1 MRKGDARKKRSKLT
15 YILPIFV
22 LLLIGIGCLGLSK
35 NSNNINKENDKI
47 EEMATGYMSE
57 EIEKLKNEDDENL
70 ISTKYLVTDNVI
82 KRVKENTSI
91 EEFKKAFEREVKIY
105 TDEMMNEEVTEGI
118 IKTGMTVVDK
128 EDTYIAV
135 VDGDVSKDGKVDQID
150 VSKMVR
156 QETEEIGKVEA
167 SEYGI
172 EKVARKI
179 VYGEYEL
186 EKVKEVEK
194 PEIKVV
200 NGKKGENEWYTTDVE
215 LEINQKEEQGKKTVY
230 KIKGAEEK
238 EETQIEEGQK
248 VTIDKDG
255 IYKVIAYT
263 YGEEGNKSRITYE
276 IIKVNK
282 TGIEATINYSTTE
295 STTDPVIATVTF
307 NKEGITITN
316 NEGKNTYEFTD
327 NGEFT
332 FEYVDEAGRI
342 GSITAKVD
350 WIKKKEVVGQDGEW
364 KYFVNSDNT
373 IQLTQYLGTKTELVV
388 PANYDGYVVYAI
400 GQQGMKQTTPSAKR
414 INVLGASENAT
425 ITKLTIEE
433 GIKEIKCSAFE
444 KCTGIKGNLV
454 IPDSVE
460 NIEALAFNKCNGF
473 DGTLTLSS
481 SLKSLGD
488 GAFQLCSGFKGNL
501 VIPESVEVLGTYVF
515 GKCSGFDGTLTLPS
529 TLKSIGKSSFQLCSG
544 LKGNLV
550 IPDSVE
556 EIGDYAFNKCS
567 GFSGTLVF
575 PSPLKRIGNAA
586 FQYCSGFTG
595 DLVIPEGVET
605 IGTHAFNK
613 CGGFDGTLTL
623 PSTLKNIGQIAFQF
637 CSGLKGNLIIPEGI
651 ETIGDFTFGNCSGF
665 DGTLTLPSTLK
676 SIGNGAFQLCS
687 ALKGNLV
694 IPESVETI
702 GNFAFNKSNKLT
714 GQLKLPDG
722 IKSIGQYA
730 FNSCGSLTGDLII
743 PNGLTTISRCAF
755 QSCSGLTGKLVLPD
769 SITSIEGW
777 AFYDDKFTGELVL
790 PKNLESLGEAAF
802 GKNTN
807 FSNSKIVI
815 PASLK
820 KIGVDCDFNGENLGI
835 STHDFYNFG
844 ANVRKFEAFEVE
856 EGNNNF
862 VAIDGV
868 LYTKDRKRLIS
879 YPRNKKDNT
888 YEILEGVV
896 TLDELSFASN
906 MIVQTVIFPDSLS
919 FEARTQGIRFQG
931 ANILQAA
938 FYNYSALENIE
949 VKDTNPNY
957 KSNDGVLYTKNMK
970 NLVYISSGRTKE
982 VIIPDGVET
991 INDNSIYWSQVARSV
1006 SKMYIP
1012 ASVTNISDS
1021 ALKGVNNGFIK
1032 KIEISEDNPS
1042 FTLDSNGKL
1051 IRK

>member
-1 MRKGDARKKRSKLT
+1 MRKGDVRKKRSKLT

-35 NSNNINKENDKI
+35 SGNKINKENDKI

-91 EEFKKAFEREVKIY
+91 EEFKKAFEREVKVY
-105 TDEMMNEEVTEGI
+105 TDEAMDEEITDGI
-118 IKTGMTVVDK
+118 IKTGMTVADK

-156 QETEEIGKVEA
+156 KETEEIGKVEA

-194 PEIKVV
+194 PQIKIV
-200 NGKKGENEWYTTDVE
+200 NGQQGENEWYTTDVE

-230 KIKGAEEK
+230 KIKGTEKK

-248 VTIDKDG
+248 ITIDKDG

-307 NKEGITITN
+307 NKEGIKITN
-316 NEGKNTYEFTD
+316 NEEKHTYEFTE

-388 PANYDGYVVYAI
+388 PANYDGYEVYAV
-400 GQQGMKQTTPSAKR
+400 GAQGRKESTPSAER
-414 INVLGASENAT
+414 INVLGTSENAT

-433 GIKEIKCSAFE
+433 GIKEIKYGAFE

-454 IPDSVE
+454 IPDGVTK
-460 NIEALAFNKCNGF
+460 IGRLAFN
-473 DGTLTLSS
+473 
-481 SLKSLGD
+481 
-488 GAFQLCSGFKGNL
+488 
-501 VIPESVEVLGTYVF
+501 
-515 GKCSGFDGTLTLPS
+515 KCSGFDGTLTLPS
-529 TLKSIGKSSFQLCSG
+529 SLKSIGDG
-544 LKGNLV
+544 
-550 IPDSVE
+550 
-556 EIGDYAFNKCS
+556 
-567 GFSGTLVF
+567 
-575 PSPLKRIGNAA
+575 A
-586 FQYCSGFTG
+586 FQFCSGFTG

-605 IGTHAFNK
+605 IGIFAFNK
-613 CGGFDGTLTL
+613 CSEF
-623 PSTLKNIGQIAFQF
+623 N
-637 CSGLKGNLIIPEGI
+637 
-651 ETIGDFTFGNCSGF
+651 
-665 DGTLTLPSTLK
+665 GTLTLPSTLK
-676 SIGNGAFQLCS
+676 SIGKASFQYCS
-687 ALKGNLV
+687 GLTGDLV
-694 IPESVETI
+694 IPEGVEKVEDYTFYACSKLIGDLIIPDSVESVGYCGFYGCSGFNGILKLSSNLKTI
-702 GNFAFNKSNKLT
+702 GEAAFSDCSSLT
-714 GQLKLPDG
+714 GSLNLPDK
-722 IKSIGQYA
+722 IESIGQFA
-730 FNSCGSLTGDLII
+730 FNSCRSLTGDLVI
-743 PNGLTTISRCAF
+743 PNSIATISRATF
-755 QSCSGLTGKLVLPD
+755 QDCKGLTGKLVLPD
-769 SITSIEGW
+769 SITTIEPW
-777 AFYDDKFTGELVL
+777 AFYTDRFTGILTL
-790 PKNLESLGEAAF
+790 PNKLETLGEGAF
-802 GKNTN
+802 GANINFENT
-807 FSNSKIVI
+807 KIVI

-820 KIGVDCDFNGENLGI
+820 KIGIDYEVNGENLGL

-844 ANVRKFEAFEVE
+844 ANVGKFETFEVE
-856 EGNNNF
+856 EGNENF

-868 LYTKDRKRLIS
+868 LYTKDKKRLIS
-879 YPRNKKDNT
+879 YPRNKKGDT
-888 YEILEGVV
+888 YEILDGVV
-896 TLDELSFASN
+896 TLDEFAFASN
-906 MIVQTVIFPDSLS
+906 MNLQTLKVPDSLT
-919 FEARTQGIRFQG
+919 FEPRKKGIRSG
-931 ANILQAA
+931 NRTPVTAA
-938 FYNYSALENIE
+938 LYSYSAIQDIILNE
-949 VKDTNPNY
+949 TNPNY
-957 KSNDGVLYTKNMK
+957 TSIDGVVYTKDKKQLMC
-970 NLVYISSGRTKE
+970 VSTGRTKE

-991 INDNSIYWSQVARSV
+991 IIDYAVFPSQVARSIP
-1006 SKMYIP
+1006 KMYIP
-1012 ASVTNISDS
+1012 SSLTNISDMN
-1021 ALKGVNNGFIK
+1021 LKLLNNYGAIRKF
-1032 KIEISEDNPS
+1032 EIAEDNPA
-1042 FTLDSNGKL
+1042 FTLDSNGK
-1051 IRK
+1051 IVRK

>member
-1 MRKGDARKKRSKLT
+1 MRKGDVRKKRSKLT

-22 LLLIGIGCLGLSK
+22 LLLIGIGCIGLSK

-82 KRVKENTSI
+82 RRVKENTSI
-91 EEFKKAFEREVKIY
+91 EEFKKAFEREIKIY

-156 QETEEIGKVEA
+156 EETEEIGKVEA

-179 VYGEYEL
+179 VYGKYEL

-200 NGKKGENEWYTTDVE
+200 NGQQGENEWYTTDVE

-230 KIKGAEEK
+230 KIKGTEEK

-248 VTIDKDG
+248 ITIDKDG

-263 YGEEGNKSRITYE
+263 YGEEGNRSRITYE

-295 STTDPVIATVTF
+295 SITDPVIATVTF
-307 NKEGITITN
+307 NKEGIKITN
-316 NEGKNTYEFTD
+316 NEGKNTYEFTE

-388 PANYDGYVVYAI
+388 PANYDGYEVYAV
-400 GQQGMKQTTPSAKR
+400 GVQGLEESTPSAER
-414 INVLGASENAT
+414 INVLGTSENAT

-460 NIEALAFNKCNGF
+460 TIEGYAFN
-473 DGTLTLSS
+473 S
-481 SLKSLGD
+481 
-488 GAFQLCSGFKGNL
+488 CSGFN
-501 VIPESVEVLGTYVF
+501 
-515 GKCSGFDGTLTLPS
+515 GTLTLPS
-529 TLKSIGKSSFQLCSG
+529 TLKSIENRAFQLCSG
-544 LKGNLV
+544 FK
-550 IPDSVE
+550 D
-556 EIGDYAFNKCS
+556 
-567 GFSGTLVF
+567 
-575 PSPLKRIGNAA
+575 
-586 FQYCSGFTG
+586 
-595 DLVIPEGVET
+595 DLVIPEGIKS
-605 IGTHAFNK
+605 IGDGAFNK
-613 CGGFDGTLTL
+613 CTGF
-623 PSTLKNIGQIAFQF
+623 N
-637 CSGLKGNLIIPEGI
+637 
-651 ETIGDFTFGNCSGF
+651 
-665 DGTLTLPSTLK
+665 GTLTLPSTLK
-676 SIGNGAFQLCS
+676 SISNGAFQYCS
-687 ALKGNLV
+687 GLTGDILIPEGVETLGTHVFNKCTGFNGTITLPSTLKEIGRNSFYNCNKLTGNLV
-694 IPESVETI
+694 IPEGIEIINPNTFRGCSSLNGTLTLPSTLKEI
-702 GNFAFNKSNKLT
+702 SNFAFYGCKNLKGDINIPDNVISIGDQAFYNCTGFDGYIRLSNKLE
-714 GQLKLPDG
+714 
-722 IKSIGQYA
+722 SIGGWT
-730 FNSCGSLTGDLII
+730 FGNCSKLVGDLII
-743 PNGLTTISRCAF
+743 PDSVTNILDSTFRNCSSLNGKLVISNNITKLEEGVFSGCSNLVGELVIPAGVKTIGKAAF
-755 QSCSGLTGKLVLPD
+755 QQCEKLNGKLVLPEGLEYIGD
-769 SITSIEGW
+769 FAFNKCTSFE
-777 AFYDDKFTGELVL
+777 
-790 PKNLESLGEAAF
+790 
-802 GKNTN
+802 NTTI
-807 FSNSKIVI
+807 KI

-820 KIGVDCDFNGENLGI
+820 KMGEDYDLNGNNVGIGSHF
-835 STHDFYNFG
+835 FYNFG

-868 LYTKDRKRLIS
+868 LYTKDLKRLVC
-879 YPRNKKDNT
+879 YPRNKKDKT
-888 YEILEGVV
+888 YEIQEGVEL
-896 TLDELSFASN
+896 LDQMSIASN
-906 MIVQTVIFPDSLS
+906 MTLSTLILPDSLIIKEQTYPQFTWENDHLLDYS
-919 FEARTQGIRFQG
+919 
-931 ANILQAA
+931 L
-938 FYNYSALENIE
+938 YNYNAIENIE

-957 KSNDGVLYTKNMK
+957 KSNDGVLYTKDMK

>member
-1 MRKGDARKKRSKLT
+1 MRKGDVRKKRSKLT

-35 NSNNINKENDKI
+35 SGNKINKENDKI

-91 EEFKKAFEREVKIY
+91 EEFKKAFEREIKIY
-105 TDEMMNEEVTEGI
+105 TDETMDEEITDGI
-118 IKTGMTVVDK
+118 IKTGMTVADK

-156 QETEEIGKVEA
+156 KETEEIGKVEA

-194 PEIKVV
+194 PEIKIV
-200 NGKKGENEWYTTDVE
+200 NGQQGENEWYTTDVE

-230 KIKGAEEK
+230 KIKGTEEK

-248 VTIDKDG
+248 ITIDKDG

-307 NKEGITITN
+307 NKEGIKITN
-316 NEGKNTYEFTD
+316 NEGKNTYEFTE

-388 PANYDGYVVYAI
+388 PANYDGYVVYAV
-400 GQQGMKQTTPSAKR
+400 GQQDVREDTPSAKR
-414 INVLGASENAT
+414 TNILGTSENAT

-433 GIKEIKCSAFE
+433 GIKEIKCGAFE

-460 NIEALAFNKCNGF
+460 TIEDYAFNR
-473 DGTLTLSS
+473 
-481 SLKSLGD
+481 
-488 GAFQLCSGFKGNL
+488 CSGFN
-501 VIPESVEVLGTYVF
+501 
-515 GKCSGFDGTLTLPS
+515 GTLTLPS
-529 TLKSIGKSSFQLCSG
+529 TLKSIGKG
-544 LKGNLV
+544 
-550 IPDSVE
+550 
-556 EIGDYAFNKCS
+556 AFNKCS
-567 GFSGTLVF
+567 GFTGDLAIPEGVEELGTFVFSDCSGFNGTLTL
-575 PSPLKRIGNAA
+575 PKNIKSIGKAA
-586 FQYCSGFTG
+586 FQSCSSLVGNIVMPENVEEIGMNAFFHCSNLNGTITFSPKLKHIGISAFEGCSKLKGGILLPESLELIDKLAFNGCSSLDGTITLPKGLKTIGEVAFQNCSKLTGSLNLPDTIETIGQFAFNSCRSLTG
-595 DLVIPEGVET
+595 DLVIP
-605 IGTHAFNK
+605 N
-613 CGGFDGTLTL
+613 
-623 PSTLKNIGQIAFQF
+623 
-637 CSGLKGNLIIPEGI
+637 
-651 ETIGDFTFGNCSGF
+651 
-665 DGTLTLPSTLK
+665 
-676 SIGNGAFQLCS
+676 SI
-687 ALKGNLV
+687 
-694 IPESVETI
+694 
-702 GNFAFNKSNKLT
+702 
-714 GQLKLPDG
+714 
-722 IKSIGQYA
+722 
-730 FNSCGSLTGDLII
+730 
-743 PNGLTTISRCAF
+743 TTISRATF
-755 QSCSGLTGKLVLPD
+755 QDCKGLTGKLVLPD
-769 SITSIEGW
+769 SITTIEPW
-777 AFYDDKFTGELVL
+777 AFYTDRFTGTLTL
-790 PKNLESLGEAAF
+790 PSKLETLGEAAF
-802 GKNTN
+802 GANTN
-807 FSNSKIVI
+807 FENTKIVI

-820 KIGVDCDFNGENLGI
+820 KIGIDYEVNGENLGL

-844 ANVRKFEAFEVE
+844 ASVRKFEAFEVE
-856 EGNNNF
+856 EGNENF

-868 LYTKDRKRLIS
+868 LYTKDKKRLIS
-879 YPRNKKDNT
+879 YPRNKKGDT
-888 YEILEGVV
+888 YEILDGVV
-896 TLDELSFASN
+896 TLDEFAFASN
-906 MIVQTVIFPDSLS
+906 MNLQTLKVPDSLT
-919 FEARTQGIRFQG
+919 FEPRKKGIRSG
-931 ANILQAA
+931 NRAPVTAA
-938 FYNYSALENIE
+938 LYSYSAIQDIILNE
-949 VKDTNPNY
+949 TNPNY
-957 KSNDGVLYTKNMK
+957 TSIDGVVYTKDK
-970 NLVYISSGRTKE
+970 KELLCVSTGRTKE

-991 INDNSIYWSQVARSV
+991 IIDYAVFPSQVARSIP
-1006 SKMYIP
+1006 KMYIP
-1012 ASVTNISDS
+1012 SSLTNISDMN
-1021 ALKGVNNGFIK
+1021 LKLLNNYGAIK
-1032 KIEISEDNPS
+1032 KFEIAEDNPA
-1042 FTLDSNGKL
+1042 FTLDSNGK
-1051 IRK
+1051 IVRK

>member
-1 MRKGDARKKRSKLT
+1 MRKGDVRKKRSKLT
-15 YILPIFV
+15 YILPIFI
-22 LLLIGIGCLGLSK
+22 LLLIGVGCIGLSK
-35 NSNNINKENDKI
+35 NSNDINKENDKI
-47 EEMATGYMSE
+47 NEKATGYMSE

-105 TDEMMNEEVTEGI
+105 TDETMDEEVTEGI

-156 QETEEIGKVEA
+156 EETEEIGKVEA

-200 NGKKGENEWYTTDVE
+200 NGQQGENEWYTTDVE

-230 KIKGAEEK
+230 KIKGTEEK

-248 VTIDKDG
+248 ITIDKDG

-332 FEYVDEAGRI
+332 FEYVDEAGRT

-350 WIKKKEVVGQDGEW
+350 WIKKKEIVGQDGEW

-388 PANYDGYVVYAI
+388 PANYDGYEVYAV
-400 GQQGMKQTTPSAKR
+400 GAQGLEESTPSAER
-414 INVLGASENAT
+414 INVLGTSENAT

-460 NIEALAFNKCNGF
+460 TIEGYAFN
-473 DGTLTLSS
+473 S
-481 SLKSLGD
+481 
-488 GAFQLCSGFKGNL
+488 CSGFN
-501 VIPESVEVLGTYVF
+501 
-515 GKCSGFDGTLTLPS
+515 GTLTLPS
-529 TLKSIGKSSFQLCSG
+529 TLKSIENRAFQLCSG
-544 LKGNLV
+544 FK
-550 IPDSVE
+550 D
-556 EIGDYAFNKCS
+556 
-567 GFSGTLVF
+567 
-575 PSPLKRIGNAA
+575 
-586 FQYCSGFTG
+586 
-595 DLVIPEGVET
+595 DLVIPEGIKS
-605 IGTHAFNK
+605 IGDGAFNK
-613 CGGFDGTLTL
+613 CTGF
-623 PSTLKNIGQIAFQF
+623 N
-637 CSGLKGNLIIPEGI
+637 
-651 ETIGDFTFGNCSGF
+651 
-665 DGTLTLPSTLK
+665 GTLTLPSTLK
-676 SIGNGAFQLCS
+676 SIGNGAFQYCS
-687 ALKGNLV
+687 GLTGDILIPEGVETLGTHVFNKCTGFNGTITLPSTLKEIGRNSFYNCNKLTGNLV
-694 IPESVETI
+694 IPEGIEIINPNTFMGCSSLNGTLTLPSTLKEI
-702 GNFAFNKSNKLT
+702 SNFAFYGCKNLKGDINIPDNVISIGDQAFYNCTGFDGYIRLSNKLE
-714 GQLKLPDG
+714 
-722 IKSIGQYA
+722 SIGGWT
-730 FNSCGSLTGDLII
+730 FGNCSKLVGDLII
-743 PNGLTTISRCAF
+743 PDSVTNILDSTFRNCSSLNGKLVISNNITKLEEGVFSGCSNLVGELVIPAGVKTIGKAAF
-755 QSCSGLTGKLVLPD
+755 QQCEKLNGKLVLPEGLEYIGD
-769 SITSIEGW
+769 FAFNKCTSFE
-777 AFYDDKFTGELVL
+777 
-790 PKNLESLGEAAF
+790 
-802 GKNTN
+802 NTTI
-807 FSNSKIVI
+807 KI

-820 KIGVDCDFNGENLGI
+820 KMGEDYDLNGNNVGIGSHF
-835 STHDFYNFG
+835 FYNFG

-868 LYTKDRKRLIS
+868 LYTKDLKRLVC
-879 YPRNKKDNT
+879 YPRNKKDTT
-888 YEILEGVV
+888 YEIQEGVEL
-896 TLDELSFASN
+896 LDQMSIASN
-906 MIVQTVIFPDSLS
+906 MTLQTLVIPDSLIIERKTYPGFTWENDQPLIFS
-919 FEARTQGIRFQG
+919 
-931 ANILQAA
+931 L
-938 FYNYSALENIE
+938 YNYNAIQNIE
-949 VKDTNPNY
+949 TKETNPNY
-957 KSNDGVLYTKNMK
+957 KSVDGVLYTKDLK
-970 NLVYISSGRTKE
+970 ELVYISSGRTKE

-991 INDNSIYWSQVARSV
+991 IRERSIYWSQVARNV
-1006 SKMYIP
+1006 SKIYIP
-1012 ASVTNISDS
+1012 SSVVNISDN
-1021 ALKGVNNGFIK
+1021 ALSSINNGFIK

-1042 FTLDSNGKL
+1042 FTLDGNGKL

>member
-1 MRKGDARKKRSKLT
+1 MRKGDVRKKRSKLT

-70 ISTKYLVTDNVI
+70 ISKEYLVTDNVI
-82 KRVKENTSI
+82 KKVKENTSI
-91 EEFKKAFEREVKIY
+91 EEFKKSFEREVKVY
-105 TDEMMNEEVTEGI
+105 TDEAMDEEITDGI
-118 IKTGMTVVDK
+118 IKTGMTVADK

-150 VSKMVR
+150 ISKMIR
-156 QETEEIGKVEA
+156 QETDEIGKVEA

-200 NGKKGENEWYTTDVE
+200 NGQQGENEWYTTDVE

-230 KIKGAEEK
+230 KIKGTEEK

-248 VTIDKDG
+248 VTIDRDG

-263 YGEEGNKSRITYE
+263 YGEEGNRSRITYE

-307 NKEGITITN
+307 NKEGIKITN
-316 NEGKNTYEFTD
+316 NEGKNTYEFTE

-388 PANYDGYVVYAI
+388 PANYDGYEVYAV
-400 GQQGMKQTTPSAKR
+400 GVQGLEESTPSAER
-414 INVLGASENAT
+414 INVLGTSENAT

-460 NIEALAFNKCNGF
+460 TIEGYAFN
-473 DGTLTLSS
+473 S
-481 SLKSLGD
+481 
-488 GAFQLCSGFKGNL
+488 CSGFN
-501 VIPESVEVLGTYVF
+501 
-515 GKCSGFDGTLTLPS
+515 GTLTLPS
-529 TLKSIGKSSFQLCSG
+529 TLKSIENRAFQLCSG
-544 LKGNLV
+544 FK
-550 IPDSVE
+550 D
-556 EIGDYAFNKCS
+556 
-567 GFSGTLVF
+567 
-575 PSPLKRIGNAA
+575 
-586 FQYCSGFTG
+586 
-595 DLVIPEGVET
+595 DLVIPEGIKS
-605 IGTHAFNK
+605 IGDGAFNK
-613 CGGFDGTLTL
+613 CTGF
-623 PSTLKNIGQIAFQF
+623 N
-637 CSGLKGNLIIPEGI
+637 
-651 ETIGDFTFGNCSGF
+651 
-665 DGTLTLPSTLK
+665 GTLTLPSTLK
-676 SIGNGAFQLCS
+676 SISNGAFQYCS
-687 ALKGNLV
+687 GLTGDILIPEGVETLGTHVFNKCTGFNGTITLPSTLKEIGRNSFYNCNKLTGNLV
-694 IPESVETI
+694 IPEGIEIINPNTFRGCSSLNGTLTLPSTLKEI
-702 GNFAFNKSNKLT
+702 SNFAFYGCKNLKGDINIPDNVISIGDQAFYNCTGFDGYIRLSNKLE
-714 GQLKLPDG
+714 
-722 IKSIGQYA
+722 SIGGWT
-730 FNSCGSLTGDLII
+730 FGNCSKLVGDLII
-743 PNGLTTISRCAF
+743 PDSVTNILDSTFRNCSSLNGKLVISNNITKLEEGVFSGCSNLVGELVIPAGVKTIGKAAF
-755 QSCSGLTGKLVLPD
+755 QQCEKLNGKLVLPEGLEYIGD
-769 SITSIEGW
+769 FAFNKCTSFE
-777 AFYDDKFTGELVL
+777 
-790 PKNLESLGEAAF
+790 
-802 GKNTN
+802 NTTI
-807 FSNSKIVI
+807 KI

-820 KIGVDCDFNGENLGI
+820 KMGEDYDLNGNNVGIGSHF
-835 STHDFYNFG
+835 FYNFG

-868 LYTKDRKRLIS
+868 LYTKDLKRLVC
-879 YPRNKKDNT
+879 YPRNKKDKT
-888 YEILEGVV
+888 YEIQEGVEL
-896 TLDELSFASN
+896 LDQMSIASN
-906 MIVQTVIFPDSLS
+906 MTLSTLILPDSLIIKEQTYPQFTWENDYLLDYS
-919 FEARTQGIRFQG
+919 
-931 ANILQAA
+931 L
-938 FYNYSALENIE
+938 YNYNAIENIE

-957 KSNDGVLYTKNMK
+957 KSNDGVLYTKDMK

-1042 FTLDSNGKL
+1042 FTLGSNGKL

>member
-105 TDEMMNEEVTEGI
+105 TDETMDEEVTEGI
-118 IKTGMTVVDK
+118 IKTGMTVADK

-135 VDGDVSKDGKVDQID
+135 VDGDVSKNGKVDQID
-150 VSKMVR
+150 VSKMIR
-156 QETEEIGKVEA
+156 QETDEIGKVEA

-200 NGKKGENEWYTTDVE
+200 NGQQGENEWYTTDVE

-230 KIKGAEEK
+230 KIKGTEEK

-263 YGEEGNKSRITYE
+263 YGEEGNRSRITYE

-295 STTDPVIATVTF
+295 STTDPVIATVIF
-307 NKEGITITN
+307 NKEGIKITN
-316 NEGKNTYEFTD
+316 NEGKNTYEFTE

-350 WIKKKEVVGQDGEW
+350 WIKKKEIVGQDGEW

-388 PANYDGYVVYAI
+388 PANYDGYVVYAV
-400 GQQGMKQTTPSAKR
+400 GNQNSKENPKQCYNIFGEDSQS
-414 INVLGASENAT
+414 NQT
-425 ITKLTIEE
+425 ITKLTIED
-433 GIKEIKCSAFE
+433 GIKEIKTAAFRGC
-444 KCTGIKGNLV
+444 KKITGNLV
-454 IPDSVE
+454 IPDSVV
-460 NIEALAFNKCNGF
+460 NIGYAAFVN
-473 DGTLTLSS
+473 
-481 SLKSLGD
+481 
-488 GAFQLCSGFKGNL
+488 CSGFN
-501 VIPESVEVLGTYVF
+501 
-515 GKCSGFDGTLTLPS
+515 GTLKLPLNIEKIS
-529 TLKSIGKSSFQLCSG
+529 DYTFNNCTN
-544 LKGNLV
+544 LKGNLI
-550 IPDSVE
+550 IPENVK

-575 PSPLKRIGNAA
+575 PSSLKRIGRTA
-586 FQYCSGFTG
+586 FQLCSGFTG
-595 DLVIPEGVET
+595 DLVIPEG
-605 IGTHAFNK
+605 
-613 CGGFDGTLTL
+613 
-623 PSTLKNIGQIAFQF
+623 
-637 CSGLKGNLIIPEGI
+637 I
-651 ETIGDFTFGNCSGF
+651 ETIEDYTFNKCSGF

-676 SIGNGAFQLCS
+676 SIGRTAFQLCS
-687 ALKGNLV
+687 GLKGNLI
-694 IPESVETI
+694 IPEGIKTIEDYTFYGCSGFNGNLTLPSTLIEIGNSSFQDCSQLIGNLVITDTVKTLGKTSFCGCSGFDGILKLPSNLKTI
-702 GNFAFNKSNKLT
+702 GDTAFYNCSKLT
-714 GQLKLPDG
+714 GQLNLPDK
-722 IKSIGQYA
+722 IESIGQFA
-730 FNSCGSLTGDLII
+730 FNNCVSLTGDLII
-743 PNGLTTISRCAF
+743 PNSLTTISRCAF
-755 QSCSGLTGKLVLPD
+755 QSCSGLTGNLVLPD
-769 SITSIEGW
+769 SITSIEGF

-790 PKNLESLGEAAF
+790 PKNLENLGEAAF

-931 ANILQAA
+931 TSVLQSA

-957 KSNDGVLYTKNMK
+957 KSNDGVLYTKDMK

>member
-1 MRKGDARKKRSKLT
+1 MRKGDVRKKRSKLT

-22 LLLIGIGCLGLSK
+22 LLLIGVGCLGISK

-200 NGKKGENEWYTTDVE
+200 NGQQGENEWYTTDVE

-230 KIKGAEEK
+230 KIKGTEEK

-248 VTIDKDG
+248 ITIDKDG

-307 NKEGITITN
+307 NKEGIKITN
-316 NEGKNTYEFTD
+316 NEGKNTYEFPE

-350 WIKKKEVVGQDGEW
+350 WIKKKEIVGQDGEW

-388 PANYDGYVVYAI
+388 PANYDGYEVYAV
-400 GQQGMKQTTPSAKR
+400 GAQGLEESTPSAKR
-414 INVLGASENAT
+414 INVLGTSENST
-425 ITKLTIEE
+425 ITKLTIED

-481 SLKSLGD
+481 SLKSIGS
-488 GAFQLCSGFKGNL
+488 GAFQLCSGFTGNILIPEGVETLGTHVFNKCTGFNGTITLPSTLKEIGRNSFYNCNKLTGNL
-501 VIPESVEVLGTYVF
+501 VIPEGIEIINPNTF
-515 GKCSGFDGTLTLPS
+515 CSCSSLNGTLTLPS
-529 TLKSIGKSSFQLCSG
+529 TLKVVGSAAFQGCS
-544 LKGNLV
+544 NLV
-550 IPDSVE
+550 GDLTIPDSVE
-556 EIGDYAFNKCS
+556 VIDGWAFFECGGFNGKLKLSSSLKSIGRAAFYNCSGLGGNLEFSPNLKEIGRSCFYKC
-567 GFSGTLVF
+567 GKLE
-575 PSPLKRIGNAA
+575 
-586 FQYCSGFTG
+586 G
-595 DLVIPEGVET
+595 DLIIPEGVEIIEDYT
-605 IGTHAFNK
+605 FSMCTNL
-613 CGGFDGTLTL
+613 DGI
-623 PSTLKNIGQIAFQF
+623 LK
-637 CSGLKGNLIIPEGI
+637 
-651 ETIGDFTFGNCSGF
+651 
-665 DGTLTLPSTLK
+665 LPSTLK
-676 SIGNGAFQLCS
+676 SIGIAAFQNCS
-687 ALKGNLV
+687 KLRGEL
-694 IPESVETI
+694 ILPEGLEYI
-702 GNFAFNKSNKLT
+702 GDFAFNKCTSFEN
-714 GQLKLPDG
+714 
-722 IKSIGQYA
+722 
-730 FNSCGSLTGDLII
+730 
-743 PNGLTTISRCAF
+743 TTI
-755 QSCSGLTGKLVLPD
+755 K
-769 SITSIEGW
+769 
-777 AFYDDKFTGELVL
+777 
-790 PKNLESLGEAAF
+790 
-802 GKNTN
+802 
-807 FSNSKIVI
+807 I

-820 KIGVDCDFNGENLGI
+820 KMGEDYDLNGNNVGIGSHF
-835 STHDFYNFG
+835 FYNFG

-868 LYTKDRKRLIS
+868 LYTKDLKRLVC
-879 YPRNKKDNT
+879 YPRNKKDT
-888 YEILEGVV
+888 IYEIQEGVML
-896 TLDELSFASN
+896 LDQMSIASN
-906 MIVQTVIFPDSLS
+906 MTLQTLVIPDSLIIERKTYPGFTWENDQPLIFS
-919 FEARTQGIRFQG
+919 
-931 ANILQAA
+931 L
-938 FYNYSALENIE
+938 YNYNAIQNIE
-949 VKDTNPNY
+949 TKETNPNY
-957 KSNDGVLYTKNMK
+957 KSVDGVLYTKDLK
-970 NLVYISSGRTKE
+970 ELVYISSGRTKE

-991 INDNSIYWSQVARSV
+991 IRERSIYWSQVARNV
-1006 SKMYIP
+1006 SKIYIP
-1012 ASVTNISDS
+1012 SSVVNISDN
-1021 ALKGVNNGFIK
+1021 ALSSINNGFIK
-1032 KIEISEDNPS
+1032 KLEISEDNPS
-1042 FTLDSNGKL
+1042 FTLDGNGKL

>member
-22 LLLIGIGCLGLSK
+22 LLLIGVGCLGLSK
-35 NSNNINKENDKI
+35 SSNNINKESDKI
-47 EEMATGYMSE
+47 NEKATGYMSE

-105 TDEMMNEEVTEGI
+105 TDEAMDEEVTEGI
-118 IKTGMTVVDK
+118 IKTGMTVSDK

-156 QETEEIGKVEA
+156 KETEEIGKVEA

-194 PEIKVV
+194 PEIKIV
-200 NGKKGENEWYTTDVE
+200 NGQQGENEWYTTDVE

-230 KIKGAEEK
+230 KIKGTEEK

-248 VTIDKDG
+248 ITIDKDG

-307 NKEGITITN
+307 NKEGIKITN
-316 NEGKNTYEFTD
+316 NEGKNTYEFTE

-350 WIKKKEVVGQDGEW
+350 WIKKKEVIGQDGEW

-388 PANYDGYVVYAI
+388 PANYDGYVVYAV
-400 GQQGMKQTTPSAKR
+400 GQQDVNDNSPSSQR
-414 INVLGASENAT
+414 YNVLGEKTLSNST

-433 GIKEIKCSAFE
+433 GIKEIKAGAFNQ
-444 KCTGIKGNLV
+444 CTRIKGSLVIPEGVIKIGAGAFNKCSGFAGTLTLPTTLKSIGDAAFQSCSGLTGDLV
-454 IPDSVE
+454 IPDGVE
-460 NIEALAFNKCNGF
+460 TLGVCVFNKCSGF
-473 DGTLTLSS
+473 NGTLTLPSA
-481 SLKSLGD
+481 LKSIGS
-488 GAFQLCSGFKGNL
+488 GAFQLCSGFTGNIL
-501 VIPESVEVLGTYVF
+501 IPEGVEALGTHVF
-515 GKCSGFDGTLTLPS
+515 NKCSGFNGTITLPS
-529 TLKSIGKSSFQLCSG
+529 TLK
-544 LKGNLV
+544 
-550 IPDSVE
+550 
-556 EIGDYAFNKCS
+556 EIGRNSFYNCNKL
-567 GFSGTLVF
+567 T
-575 PSPLKRIGNAA
+575 GN
-586 FQYCSGFTG
+586 
-595 DLVIPEGVET
+595 LVIPEGVEKVEDYT
-605 IGTHAFNK
+605 FYDCSKLIG
-613 CGGFDGTLTL
+613 D
-623 PSTLKNIGQIAFQF
+623 
-637 CSGLKGNLIIPEGI
+637 LIIPDSVESVGYC
-651 ETIGDFTFGNCSGF
+651 GFYGCSGF
-665 DGTLTLPSTLK
+665 NGILK
-676 SIGNGAFQLCS
+676 LSSN
-687 ALKGNLV
+687 LK
-694 IPESVETI
+694 TI
-702 GNFAFNKSNKLT
+702 GEAAFYNCSSLT
-714 GQLKLPDG
+714 GSLNLPDK
-722 IKSIGQYA
+722 IESIGQFA
-730 FNSCGSLTGDLII
+730 FNSCRSLTGDLVI
-743 PNGLTTISRCAF
+743 PNSITTISRATF
-755 QSCSGLTGKLVLPD
+755 QDCKGLTGKLVLPD
-769 SITSIEGW
+769 SITTIEPW
-777 AFYDDKFTGELVL
+777 AFYTDRFTGTLTL
-790 PKNLESLGEAAF
+790 PSKLETLGEGAF
-802 GKNTN
+802 GANINFENT
-807 FSNSKIVI
+807 KIVI

-820 KIGVDCDFNGENLGI
+820 KIGIDYEVNGENLGL

-856 EGNNNF
+856 EGNENF

-868 LYTKDRKRLIS
+868 LYTKDKKRLIS
-879 YPRNKKDNT
+879 YPRNKKGDT
-888 YEILEGVV
+888 YEILDGVV
-896 TLDELSFASN
+896 TLDEFAFASN
-906 MIVQTVIFPDSLS
+906 MNLQTLKVPDSIS
-919 FEARTQGIRFQG
+919 FEPRKEGIRMK
-931 ANILQAA
+931 NITPVTTAL
-938 FYNYSALENIE
+938 YSYSAIQDIILNE
-949 VKDTNPNY
+949 TNPNY
-957 KSNDGVLYTKNMK
+957 TSIDGVVYTKDK
-970 NLVYISSGRTKE
+970 KELLCVSTGRTKE

-991 INDNSIYWSQVARSV
+991 IIDYAVFPSQVARSIP
-1006 SKMYIP
+1006 KMYIP
-1012 ASVTNISDS
+1012 SSLTNISNMN
-1021 ALKGVNNGFIK
+1021 LKILNNYGAIK
-1032 KIEISEDNPS
+1032 KFEIAEDNPA
-1042 FTLDSNGKL
+1042 FTLDSNGKI

>member
-91 EEFKKAFEREVKIY
+91 EEFKKSFEREVKVY
-105 TDEMMNEEVTEGI
+105 TDEAMDEEITDGI
-118 IKTGMTVVDK
+118 IKTGMTVADK

-150 VSKMVR
+150 ISKMIR
-156 QETEEIGKVEA
+156 QETDEIGKVEA
-167 SEYGI
+167 SAYGI

-200 NGKKGENEWYTTDVE
+200 NGQQGENEWYTTDVE

-263 YGEEGNKSRITYE
+263 YGEEGNRSGITYE

-332 FEYVDEAGRI
+332 FEYVDEAGRT

-350 WIKKKEVVGQDGEW
+350 WIKKKEIVGQDGEW

-388 PANYDGYVVYAI
+388 PANYDGYEVYAV
-400 GQQGMKQTTPSAKR
+400 GAQGLEESTPSAER
-414 INVLGASENAT
+414 INVLGTSENAT

-460 NIEALAFNKCNGF
+460 TIEGYAFN
-473 DGTLTLSS
+473 S
-481 SLKSLGD
+481 
-488 GAFQLCSGFKGNL
+488 CSGFN
-501 VIPESVEVLGTYVF
+501 
-515 GKCSGFDGTLTLPS
+515 GTLTLPS
-529 TLKSIGKSSFQLCSG
+529 TLKSIENRAFQLCSG
-544 LKGNLV
+544 FK
-550 IPDSVE
+550 D
-556 EIGDYAFNKCS
+556 
-567 GFSGTLVF
+567 
-575 PSPLKRIGNAA
+575 
-586 FQYCSGFTG
+586 
-595 DLVIPEGVET
+595 DLVIPEGIKS
-605 IGTHAFNK
+605 IGDAAFNK
-613 CGGFDGTLTL
+613 CTGF
-623 PSTLKNIGQIAFQF
+623 N
-637 CSGLKGNLIIPEGI
+637 
-651 ETIGDFTFGNCSGF
+651 
-665 DGTLTLPSTLK
+665 GTLTLPSTLK
-676 SIGNGAFQLCS
+676 SIGNGAFQYCS
-687 ALKGNLV
+687 GLTGDILIPEGVETLGTHVFNKCTGFNGTITLPSTLKEIGRNSFYNCNKLTGNLV
-694 IPESVETI
+694 IPEGIEIINPNTFRGCSSLNGTLTLPSTLKEI
-702 GNFAFNKSNKLT
+702 SNFAFYGCKNLKGDINIPDNVISIGDQAFYNCTGFDGYIRLSNKLE
-714 GQLKLPDG
+714 
-722 IKSIGQYA
+722 SIGGWT
-730 FNSCGSLTGDLII
+730 FGNCSKLVGDLII
-743 PNGLTTISRCAF
+743 PDSVTNILDSTFRNCSSLNGKLVISNNITKLEEGVFSDCSNLVGELVIPAGVKTIGKAAF
-755 QSCSGLTGKLVLPD
+755 QQCEKLNGKLVLPEGLEYIGD
-769 SITSIEGW
+769 FAFNKCTSFE
-777 AFYDDKFTGELVL
+777 
-790 PKNLESLGEAAF
+790 
-802 GKNTN
+802 NTTI
-807 FSNSKIVI
+807 KI

-820 KIGVDCDFNGENLGI
+820 KMGEDYDLNGNNVGIGSHF
-835 STHDFYNFG
+835 FYNFG
-844 ANVRKFEAFEVE
+844 ANVRKFETFEVE
-856 EGNNNF
+856 NGNENF

-868 LYTKDRKRLIS
+868 LYTKDLKRLVC
-879 YPRNKKDNT
+879 YPRNKKDTT
-888 YEILEGVV
+888 YEIQEGVEL
-896 TLDELSFASN
+896 LDQMSIASN
-906 MIVQTVIFPDSLS
+906 MTLQTLVIPDSLIIERKTYPGFTWENDQPLIFS
-919 FEARTQGIRFQG
+919 
-931 ANILQAA
+931 L
-938 FYNYSALENIE
+938 YNYNAIQNIE
-949 VKDTNPNY
+949 TKETNPNY
-957 KSNDGVLYTKNMK
+957 KSVDGVLYTKDLK
-970 NLVYISSGRTKE
+970 ELVYISSGRTKE
-982 VIIPDGVET
+982 VIIPNGVET
-991 INDNSIYWSQVARSV
+991 IRERSIYWSQVARNV
-1006 SKMYIP
+1006 SKIYIP
-1012 ASVTNISDS
+1012 SSVVNISDN
-1021 ALKGVNNGFIK
+1021 ALSSINNGFIK

-1042 FTLDSNGKL
+1042 FTLGSNGKL

>member
-1 MRKGDARKKRSKLT
+1 MRKGDVRKKRSKLT
-15 YILPIFV
+15 YILPIFI
-22 LLLIGIGCLGLSK
+22 LLLIGVGCIGLSK

-105 TDEMMNEEVTEGI
+105 TDETMDEEVTEGI
-118 IKTGMTVVDK
+118 IKTGMAVVDK

-156 QETEEIGKVEA
+156 EETEEIGKVEA
-167 SEYGI
+167 SSYGI

-200 NGKKGENEWYTTDVE
+200 NGQQGENEWYTTDVE

-230 KIKGAEEK
+230 KIKGTEEK

-248 VTIDKDG
+248 ITIDKDG

-263 YGEEGNKSRITYE
+263 YGEEGNRSRITYE

-307 NKEGITITN
+307 NKEGIKITN
-316 NEGKNTYEFTD
+316 NEGKNTYEFTE

-388 PANYDGYVVYAI
+388 PANYDGYVVYAV
-400 GQQGMKQTTPSAKR
+400 GNQNSKETPKQCYNIFGEDSQS
-414 INVLGASENAT
+414 NQT
-425 ITKLTIEE
+425 ITKLTIED
-433 GIKEIKCSAFE
+433 GIKEIKTAAFRGC
-444 KCTGIKGNLV
+444 KKITGDLV
-454 IPDSVE
+454 IPDSVVNIGYAAFVNCSGFNGTLKLPL
-460 NIEALAFNKCNGF
+460 NIEKISDYTFENCTNLKGNLIIPDNVKEIGNGAFNKC
-473 DGTLTLSS
+473 
-481 SLKSLGD
+481 
-488 GAFQLCSGFKGNL
+488 SGF
-501 VIPESVEVLGTYVF
+501 V
-515 GKCSGFDGTLTLPS
+515 GTLTLPS
-529 TLKSIGKSSFQLCSG
+529 TLKSIGNGAFQL
-544 LKGNLV
+544 
-550 IPDSVE
+550 
-556 EIGDYAFNKCS
+556 
-567 GFSGTLVF
+567 
-575 PSPLKRIGNAA
+575 
-586 FQYCSGFTG
+586 CSGFTG

-613 CGGFDGTLTL
+613 CSGFNGELIL
-623 PSTLKNIGQIAFQF
+623 PSTLKSIGKIAFQR

-651 ETIGDFTFGNCSGF
+651 ESINEDTFNGCSGF
-665 DGTLTLPSTLK
+665 NGKLTLPSTLKNIGDTAFQGCSKLVGDLTIPDSVEVIGGWAFFECSGFNGKLKLSSSLKSIGRAAIYDCSGLGGNLEFSSNLKEIGRSCFYKCGKLEGDLIIPEGVEIIEDYTFSMCTNLDGILKLPSTLK
-676 SIGNGAFQLCS
+676 SIGIAAFQNCS
-687 ALKGNLV
+687 KLRGEL
-694 IPESVETI
+694 ILPEGLEYI
-702 GNFAFNKSNKLT
+702 GDFAFNKCTSFEN
-714 GQLKLPDG
+714 
-722 IKSIGQYA
+722 
-730 FNSCGSLTGDLII
+730 
-743 PNGLTTISRCAF
+743 TTI
-755 QSCSGLTGKLVLPD
+755 K
-769 SITSIEGW
+769 
-777 AFYDDKFTGELVL
+777 
-790 PKNLESLGEAAF
+790 
-802 GKNTN
+802 
-807 FSNSKIVI
+807 I

-820 KIGVDCDFNGENLGI
+820 KMGEDYDLNGNNVGIGSHF
-835 STHDFYNFG
+835 FYNFG

-862 VAIDGV
+862 VAKDGV
-868 LYTKDRKRLIS
+868 LYTKDLKRLVC
-879 YPRNKKDNT
+879 YPRNKKDTT
-888 YEILEGVV
+888 YEIQEGVML
-896 TLDELSFASN
+896 LDQMSIASN
-906 MIVQTVIFPDSLS
+906 MTLQTLVIPDSLIIERKTYPGFTWENDQPLIFS
-919 FEARTQGIRFQG
+919 
-931 ANILQAA
+931 L
-938 FYNYSALENIE
+938 YNYNAIQNIE
-949 VKDTNPNY
+949 TKETNPNY
-957 KSNDGVLYTKNMK
+957 KSVDGVLYTKDLK
-970 NLVYISSGRTKE
+970 ELVYISSGRTKE

-991 INDNSIYWSQVARSV
+991 IRERSIYWSQVARSV
-1006 SKMYIP
+1006 SKIYIP
-1012 ASVTNISDS
+1012 ASVVNISDN
-1021 ALKGVNNGFIK
+1021 ALSSINNGFIK
-1032 KIEISEDNPS
+1032 KIEVSEDNPS

>member
-1 MRKGDARKKRSKLT
+1 MRKGDERKKRSKLT

-156 QETEEIGKVEA
+156 EETEEIGKVEA

-200 NGKKGENEWYTTDVE
+200 NGQQGENEWYTTDVE

-230 KIKGAEEK
+230 KIKGTEEK

-263 YGEEGNKSRITYE
+263 YGEEGNRSRITYE

-307 NKEGITITN
+307 NKEGIKITN
-316 NEGKNTYEFTD
+316 NEGKNTYEFTE

-332 FEYVDEAGRI
+332 FEYVDEAGRT

-350 WIKKKEVVGQDGEW
+350 WIKKKEIVGQDGEW

-388 PANYDGYVVYAI
+388 PANYDGYEVYAV
-400 GQQGMKQTTPSAKR
+400 GAQGLEESTPSAER
-414 INVLGASENAT
+414 INVLGTSENAT

-460 NIEALAFNKCNGF
+460 TIEGYAFN
-473 DGTLTLSS
+473 S
-481 SLKSLGD
+481 
-488 GAFQLCSGFKGNL
+488 CSGFN
-501 VIPESVEVLGTYVF
+501 
-515 GKCSGFDGTLTLPS
+515 GTLTLPS
-529 TLKSIGKSSFQLCSG
+529 TLKSIENRAFQLCSG
-544 LKGNLV
+544 FK
-550 IPDSVE
+550 D
-556 EIGDYAFNKCS
+556 
-567 GFSGTLVF
+567 
-575 PSPLKRIGNAA
+575 
-586 FQYCSGFTG
+586 
-595 DLVIPEGVET
+595 DLVIPEGIKS
-605 IGTHAFNK
+605 IGDGAFNK
-613 CGGFDGTLTL
+613 CTGF
-623 PSTLKNIGQIAFQF
+623 N
-637 CSGLKGNLIIPEGI
+637 
-651 ETIGDFTFGNCSGF
+651 
-665 DGTLTLPSTLK
+665 GTLTLPSTLK
-676 SIGNGAFQLCS
+676 SIGNGAFQYCS
-687 ALKGNLV
+687 GLTGDILIPEGVETLGTHVFNKCTGFNGTITLPSTLKEIGRNSFYNCNKLTGNLV
-694 IPESVETI
+694 IPEGIEIINPNTFSGCSSLNGTLTLPSTLKEI
-702 GNFAFNKSNKLT
+702 SNFAFYGCKNLKGDINIPDNVISIGDQAFYNCTGFDGYIRLSNKLE
-714 GQLKLPDG
+714 
-722 IKSIGQYA
+722 SIGGWT
-730 FNSCGSLTGDLII
+730 FGNCSKLVGDLII
-743 PNGLTTISRCAF
+743 PDSVTNILDSTFRNCSSLNGKLVISNNITKLEEGVFSGCSNLVGELVIPAGVKTIGKVAF
-755 QSCSGLTGKLVLPD
+755 QQCEKLNGKLVLPEGLEYIGD
-769 SITSIEGW
+769 FAFNKCTSFE
-777 AFYDDKFTGELVL
+777 
-790 PKNLESLGEAAF
+790 
-802 GKNTN
+802 NTTI
-807 FSNSKIVI
+807 KI

-820 KIGVDCDFNGENLGI
+820 KMGEDYDLNGNNVGIGSHF
-835 STHDFYNFG
+835 FYNFG
-844 ANVRKFEAFEVE
+844 ANVRKFETFEVE
-856 EGNNNF
+856 NGNENF

-868 LYTKDRKRLIS
+868 LYTKDLKRLVC
-879 YPRNKKDNT
+879 YPRNKKDTT
-888 YEILEGVV
+888 YEIQEGVEL
-896 TLDELSFASN
+896 LDQMSIASN
-906 MIVQTVIFPDSLS
+906 MTLQTLVIPDSLIIERKTYPGFTWENDQPLIFS
-919 FEARTQGIRFQG
+919 
-931 ANILQAA
+931 L
-938 FYNYSALENIE
+938 YNYNAIQNIE
-949 VKDTNPNY
+949 TKETNPNY
-957 KSNDGVLYTKNMK
+957 KSVDGVLYTKDLK
-970 NLVYISSGRTKE
+970 ELVYISSGRTKE

-991 INDNSIYWSQVARSV
+991 IRERSIYWSQVARNV
-1006 SKMYIP
+1006 SKIYIP
-1012 ASVTNISDS
+1012 SSVVNISDN
-1021 ALKGVNNGFIK
+1021 ALSSINNGFIK
-1032 KIEISEDNPS
+1032 KIEVSEDNPS

>member
-1 MRKGDARKKRSKLT
+1 MRKGDVRKKRSKLT

-91 EEFKKAFEREVKIY
+91 EEFKKAFEREIKIY

-150 VSKMVR
+150 VSKMIR

-186 EKVKEVEK
+186 EKVKEIEK

-200 NGKKGENEWYTTDVE
+200 NGQQGENEWYTTDVE

-230 KIKGAEEK
+230 KIKGTEEK

-248 VTIDKDG
+248 ITIDKDG
-255 IYKVIAYT
+255 IYKVMAYT
-263 YGEEGNKSRITYE
+263 YGEEGNRSRITYE

-307 NKEGITITN
+307 NKEGIKITN

-342 GSITAKVD
+342 GSITAKID

-388 PANYDGYVVYAI
+388 PANYDGYEVYAV
-400 GQQGMKQTTPSAKR
+400 GAQGLEESTPSAER
-414 INVLGASENAT
+414 INALGTSENAT

-460 NIEALAFNKCNGF
+460 TIEGYAFN
-473 DGTLTLSS
+473 S
-481 SLKSLGD
+481 
-488 GAFQLCSGFKGNL
+488 CSGFN
-501 VIPESVEVLGTYVF
+501 
-515 GKCSGFDGTLTLPS
+515 GTLTLPS
-529 TLKSIGKSSFQLCSG
+529 TLKSIENRAFQLCSG
-544 LKGNLV
+544 FK
-550 IPDSVE
+550 D
-556 EIGDYAFNKCS
+556 
-567 GFSGTLVF
+567 
-575 PSPLKRIGNAA
+575 
-586 FQYCSGFTG
+586 
-595 DLVIPEGVET
+595 DLVIPEGIKS
-605 IGTHAFNK
+605 IGDGAFNK
-613 CGGFDGTLTL
+613 CTGF
-623 PSTLKNIGQIAFQF
+623 N
-637 CSGLKGNLIIPEGI
+637 
-651 ETIGDFTFGNCSGF
+651 
-665 DGTLTLPSTLK
+665 GTLTLPSTLK
-676 SIGNGAFQLCS
+676 SIGNGAFQYCS
-687 ALKGNLV
+687 GLTGDILIPEGVETLGTHVFNKCTGFNGTITLPSTLKEIGRNSFYNCNKLTGNLV
-694 IPESVETI
+694 IPEGIEIINPNTFRGCSSLNGTLTLPSTLKEI
-702 GNFAFNKSNKLT
+702 SNFAFYGCKNLKGDINIPDNVISIGDQAFYNCTGFDGYIRLSNKLE
-714 GQLKLPDG
+714 
-722 IKSIGQYA
+722 SIGGWT
-730 FNSCGSLTGDLII
+730 FGNCSKLVGDLII
-743 PNGLTTISRCAF
+743 PDSVTNILDSTFRNCSSLNGKLVISNNITKLEEGVFSDCSNLVGELVIPAGVKTIGKAAF
-755 QSCSGLTGKLVLPD
+755 QQCEKLNGKLVLPEGLEYIGD
-769 SITSIEGW
+769 FAFNKCTSFE
-777 AFYDDKFTGELVL
+777 
-790 PKNLESLGEAAF
+790 
-802 GKNTN
+802 NTTI
-807 FSNSKIVI
+807 KI

-820 KIGVDCDFNGENLGI
+820 KMGEDYDLNGNNVGIGSHF
-835 STHDFYNFG
+835 FYNFG

-856 EGNNNF
+856 NGNENF

-868 LYTKDRKRLIS
+868 LYTKDLKRLVC
-879 YPRNKKDNT
+879 YPRNKKDTT
-888 YEILEGVV
+888 YEIQEGVEL
-896 TLDELSFASN
+896 LDQMSIASN
-906 MIVQTVIFPDSLS
+906 MTLQTLVIPDSLIIERKTYPGFTWENDQPLIFS
-919 FEARTQGIRFQG
+919 
-931 ANILQAA
+931 L
-938 FYNYSALENIE
+938 YNYNAIQNIE
-949 VKDTNPNY
+949 TKETNPNY
-957 KSNDGVLYTKNMK
+957 KSVDGVLYTKDLK
-970 NLVYISSGRTKE
+970 ELVYISSGRTKE

-991 INDNSIYWSQVARSV
+991 IRERSIYWSQVARNV
-1006 SKMYIP
+1006 SKIYIP
-1012 ASVTNISDS
+1012 SSVVNISDN
-1021 ALKGVNNGFIK
+1021 ALSSINNGFIK

>member
-1 MRKGDARKKRSKLT
+1 MRKGDVRKKRSKLT

-22 LLLIGIGCLGLSK
+22 LLLIGIGCIGLSK
-35 NSNNINKENDKI
+35 NSNNINKEDDKI

-105 TDEMMNEEVTEGI
+105 TDETMDEEVTEGI

-172 EKVARKI
+172 EKIARKI

-200 NGKKGENEWYTTDVE
+200 NGQQGENEWYTTDVE

-230 KIKGAEEK
+230 KIKGTEEK

-248 VTIDKDG
+248 ITIDKDG

-263 YGEEGNKSRITYE
+263 YGEEGNRSGITYE

-295 STTDPVIATVTF
+295 STTDPVIATVAF
-307 NKEGITITN
+307 NKEGIKITN
-316 NEGKNTYEFTD
+316 NEGKNTYEFTE

-332 FEYVDEAGRI
+332 FEYVDEAGRT

-350 WIKKKEVVGQDGEW
+350 WIKKKEIVGQDGEW

-388 PANYDGYVVYAI
+388 PANYDGYVVYAV
-400 GQQGMKQTTPSAKR
+400 GNQNSKENPKQCYNIFGEDSQS
-414 INVLGASENAT
+414 NQT
-425 ITKLTIEE
+425 ITKLTIED
-433 GIKEIKCSAFE
+433 GIKEIKTAAFRGC
-444 KCTGIKGNLV
+444 KKITGDLV
-454 IPDSVE
+454 IPDSVV
-460 NIEALAFNKCNGF
+460 NIGYAAFVN
-473 DGTLTLSS
+473 
-481 SLKSLGD
+481 
-488 GAFQLCSGFKGNL
+488 CSGFN
-501 VIPESVEVLGTYVF
+501 
-515 GKCSGFDGTLTLPS
+515 GTLKLPLNIEKIS
-529 TLKSIGKSSFQLCSG
+529 DYTFNNCTN
-544 LKGNLV
+544 LKGNLI
-550 IPDSVE
+550 IPENVK

-575 PSPLKRIGNAA
+575 PSSLKRIGRTA
-586 FQYCSGFTG
+586 FQLCSGFTG
-595 DLVIPEGVET
+595 DLVIPEG
-605 IGTHAFNK
+605 
-613 CGGFDGTLTL
+613 
-623 PSTLKNIGQIAFQF
+623 
-637 CSGLKGNLIIPEGI
+637 I
-651 ETIGDFTFGNCSGF
+651 ETIEDYTFNKCSGF

-676 SIGNGAFQLCS
+676 SIGRTAFQLCS
-687 ALKGNLV
+687 GLKGNLI
-694 IPESVETI
+694 IPEGIKTIEDYTFYGCSGFNGNLTLPSTLIEIGNSSFQNCSQLIGNLVITDTVKTLGKTSFCGCSGFDGILKLPSNLKTI
-702 GNFAFNKSNKLT
+702 GDTAFYNCSKLT
-714 GQLKLPDG
+714 GQLNLPDK
-722 IKSIGQYA
+722 IESIGQFA
-730 FNSCGSLTGDLII
+730 FDNCVSLTGDLII
-743 PNGLTTISRCAF
+743 PNSLTTISRCAF
-755 QSCSGLTGKLVLPD
+755 QSCIGLTGKLVLPD
-769 SITSIEGW
+769 TITSIEGF

-919 FEARTQGIRFQG
+919 FEARTQGIR
-931 ANILQAA
+931 AKDTSVLQAA
-938 FYNYSALENIE
+938 FYNYNALENIE

-957 KSNDGVLYTKNMK
+957 KSNDGVLYTKDMK

-1012 ASVTNISDS
+1012 ASVINISDS

>member
-1 MRKGDARKKRSKLT
+1 MRKGDVRKKRSKLT

-22 LLLIGIGCLGLSK
+22 LLLIGVGCIGLSK
-35 NSNNINKENDKI
+35 SSNNINKENDKI

-156 QETEEIGKVEA
+156 EDTEEIGKVEA

-200 NGKKGENEWYTTDVE
+200 NGQQGENEWYTTDVE

-230 KIKGAEEK
+230 KIKGTEEK

-248 VTIDKDG
+248 ITIDKDG

-263 YGEEGNKSRITYE
+263 YGEEGNRSRITYE

-307 NKEGITITN
+307 NKEGIKITN
-316 NEGKNTYEFTD
+316 NEGKNTYEFTE

-388 PANYDGYVVYAI
+388 PANYDGYVVYAV
-400 GQQGMKQTTPSAKR
+400 GNQNSKETPKQCYNIFGEDSQS
-414 INVLGASENAT
+414 NQT
-425 ITKLTIEE
+425 ITKLTIED
-433 GIKEIKCSAFE
+433 GIKEIKTAAFRGC
-444 KCTGIKGNLV
+444 KKITGDLV
-454 IPDSVE
+454 IPDSVVNIGYAAFVNCSGFNGTLKLPL
-460 NIEALAFNKCNGF
+460 NIEKISDYTFEHCTNLKGNLIIPENVKEIGNGAFNKC
-473 DGTLTLSS
+473 
-481 SLKSLGD
+481 
-488 GAFQLCSGFKGNL
+488 SGF
-501 VIPESVEVLGTYVF
+501 V
-515 GKCSGFDGTLTLPS
+515 GTLTLPS
-529 TLKSIGKSSFQLCSG
+529 TLKSIGNGAFQL
-544 LKGNLV
+544 
-550 IPDSVE
+550 
-556 EIGDYAFNKCS
+556 
-567 GFSGTLVF
+567 
-575 PSPLKRIGNAA
+575 
-586 FQYCSGFTG
+586 CSGFTG

-605 IGTHAFNK
+605 IGTHAFKK
-613 CGGFDGTLTL
+613 CSGFNGELIL
-623 PSTLKNIGQIAFQF
+623 PSTLKSIGKIAFQL
-637 CSGLKGNLIIPEGI
+637 CSGLKGNLIIPEEI
-651 ETIGDFTFGNCSGF
+651 ESINEDTFNGCSGF
-665 DGTLTLPSTLK
+665 NGKLTLPSTLKNIGNTAFQRCSNLVGDLIIPDSVEVIDGWAFFECSGFNGKLKLSSSLKSIGRAAFYDCSGLGGNLEFSSNLKEIGRSCFYKCGKLEGDLIIPEGVEIIEDYTFSMCTNLDGILKLPSTLK
-676 SIGNGAFQLCS
+676 SIGIAAFQNCS
-687 ALKGNLV
+687 KLRGEL
-694 IPESVETI
+694 ILPEGLEYI
-702 GNFAFNKSNKLT
+702 GDFAFNKCTSFEN
-714 GQLKLPDG
+714 
-722 IKSIGQYA
+722 
-730 FNSCGSLTGDLII
+730 
-743 PNGLTTISRCAF
+743 TTI
-755 QSCSGLTGKLVLPD
+755 K
-769 SITSIEGW
+769 
-777 AFYDDKFTGELVL
+777 
-790 PKNLESLGEAAF
+790 
-802 GKNTN
+802 
-807 FSNSKIVI
+807 I
-815 PASLK
+815 PASLSK
-820 KIGVDCDFNGENLGI
+820 MGEDYELNGNNVGIGSHF
-835 STHDFYNFG
+835 FYNFG

-862 VAIDGV
+862 VAKDGV
-868 LYTKDRKRLIS
+868 LYTKDLKRLVC
-879 YPRNKKDNT
+879 YPRNKKDTT
-888 YEILEGVV
+888 YEIQEGVEL
-896 TLDELSFASN
+896 LDQMSIASN
-906 MIVQTVIFPDSLS
+906 MTLKTLVIPDSLIIERKTYPGFTWENDQPLIFS
-919 FEARTQGIRFQG
+919 
-931 ANILQAA
+931 L
-938 FYNYSALENIE
+938 YNYNAIQNIE
-949 VKDTNPNY
+949 TKETNPNY
-957 KSNDGVLYTKNMK
+957 KSVDGVLYTKDLK
-970 NLVYISSGRTKE
+970 ELVYISSGRTKE

-991 INDNSIYWSQVARSV
+991 IRERSIYWSQVARNV
-1006 SKMYIP
+1006 SKIYIP
-1012 ASVTNISDS
+1012 SSVVNISDNAFS
-1021 ALKGVNNGFIK
+1021 SINNGFIK

-1042 FTLDSNGKL
+1042 FTLDGNGKL

>member
-118 IKTGMTVVDK
+118 IKTGMAVVDK

-156 QETEEIGKVEA
+156 EETEEIGKIEA

-200 NGKKGENEWYTTDVE
+200 NGQQGENEWYTTDVE

-230 KIKGAEEK
+230 KIKGTEEK

-263 YGEEGNKSRITYE
+263 YGEEGNRSRITYE

-307 NKEGITITN
+307 NKEGIKITN
-316 NEGKNTYEFTD
+316 NEGKNTYEFTE

-350 WIKKKEVVGQDGEW
+350 WIKKKEIVGQDGEW

-388 PANYDGYVVYAI
+388 PANYDGYEVYAV
-400 GQQGMKQTTPSAKR
+400 GAQGLEESTPSAER
-414 INVLGASENAT
+414 INVLGTSENAT

-460 NIEALAFNKCNGF
+460 TIEGYAFN
-473 DGTLTLSS
+473 S
-481 SLKSLGD
+481 
-488 GAFQLCSGFKGNL
+488 CSGFN
-501 VIPESVEVLGTYVF
+501 
-515 GKCSGFDGTLTLPS
+515 GTLTLPS
-529 TLKSIGKSSFQLCSG
+529 TLKSIENRAFQLCSG
-544 LKGNLV
+544 FK
-550 IPDSVE
+550 D
-556 EIGDYAFNKCS
+556 
-567 GFSGTLVF
+567 
-575 PSPLKRIGNAA
+575 
-586 FQYCSGFTG
+586 
-595 DLVIPEGVET
+595 DLVIPEGIKS
-605 IGTHAFNK
+605 IGDGAFNK
-613 CGGFDGTLTL
+613 CTGF
-623 PSTLKNIGQIAFQF
+623 N
-637 CSGLKGNLIIPEGI
+637 
-651 ETIGDFTFGNCSGF
+651 
-665 DGTLTLPSTLK
+665 GTLTLPSTLK
-676 SIGNGAFQLCS
+676 SIGNGAFQYCS
-687 ALKGNLV
+687 GLTGDILIPEGVETLGTHVFNKCTGFNGTITLPSTLKEIGRNSFYNCNKLTGNLV
-694 IPESVETI
+694 IPEGIEIINPNTFSGCSSLNGTLTLPSTLKEI
-702 GNFAFNKSNKLT
+702 SNFAFYGCKNLKGDINIPDNVISIGDQAFYNCTGFDGYIRLSNKLE
-714 GQLKLPDG
+714 
-722 IKSIGQYA
+722 SIGGWT
-730 FNSCGSLTGDLII
+730 FGNCSKLVGDLII
-743 PNGLTTISRCAF
+743 PDSVTNILDSTFRNCSSLNGKLVISNNITKLEEGVFSGCSNLVGELVIPAGVKTIGKAAF
-755 QSCSGLTGKLVLPD
+755 QQCEKLNGKLVLPEGLEYIGD
-769 SITSIEGW
+769 FAFNKCTSFE
-777 AFYDDKFTGELVL
+777 
-790 PKNLESLGEAAF
+790 
-802 GKNTN
+802 NTTI
-807 FSNSKIVI
+807 KI

-820 KIGVDCDFNGENLGI
+820 KMGEDYDLNGNNVGIGSHF
-835 STHDFYNFG
+835 FYNFG
-844 ANVRKFEAFEVE
+844 ANVRKFETFEVE
-856 EGNNNF
+856 NGNENF

-868 LYTKDRKRLIS
+868 LYTKDLKRLVC
-879 YPRNKKDNT
+879 YPRNKKDTT
-888 YEILEGVV
+888 YEIQEGVEL
-896 TLDELSFASN
+896 LDQMSIASN
-906 MIVQTVIFPDSLS
+906 MTLQTLVIPDSLIIERKTYPGFTWENDQPLIFS
-919 FEARTQGIRFQG
+919 
-931 ANILQAA
+931 L
-938 FYNYSALENIE
+938 YNYNAIQNIE
-949 VKDTNPNY
+949 TKETNPNY
-957 KSNDGVLYTKNMK
+957 KSVDGVLYTKDLK
-970 NLVYISSGRTKE
+970 ELVYISSGRTKE

-991 INDNSIYWSQVARSV
+991 IRERSIYWSQVARNV
-1006 SKMYIP
+1006 SKIYIP
-1012 ASVTNISDS
+1012 SSVVNISDN
-1021 ALKGVNNGFIK
+1021 ALSSINNGFIK
-1032 KIEISEDNPS
+1032 KIEVSEDNPS

>member
-118 IKTGMTVVDK
+118 IKTGMAVVDK

-156 QETEEIGKVEA
+156 EETEEIGKIEA

-200 NGKKGENEWYTTDVE
+200 NGQQGENEWYTTDVE

-263 YGEEGNKSRITYE
+263 YGEEGNRSGITYE

-307 NKEGITITN
+307 NKEGIKITN

-388 PANYDGYVVYAI
+388 PANYDGYVVYAV
-400 GQQGMKQTTPSAKR
+400 GNQNSKENPKQCYNIFGEDSQS
-414 INVLGASENAT
+414 NQT
-425 ITKLTIEE
+425 ITKLTIED
-433 GIKEIKCSAFE
+433 GIKEIKTAAFRGC
-444 KCTGIKGNLV
+444 KKITGNLV
-454 IPDSVE
+454 IPDSVV
-460 NIEALAFNKCNGF
+460 NIGYAAFVN
-473 DGTLTLSS
+473 
-481 SLKSLGD
+481 
-488 GAFQLCSGFKGNL
+488 CSGFN
-501 VIPESVEVLGTYVF
+501 
-515 GKCSGFDGTLTLPS
+515 GTLKLPLNIEKIS
-529 TLKSIGKSSFQLCSG
+529 DYTFNNCTN
-544 LKGNLV
+544 LKGNLI
-550 IPDSVE
+550 IPENVK

-575 PSPLKRIGNAA
+575 PSSLKRIGRTA
-586 FQYCSGFTG
+586 FQLCSGFTG
-595 DLVIPEGVET
+595 DLVIPEG
-605 IGTHAFNK
+605 
-613 CGGFDGTLTL
+613 
-623 PSTLKNIGQIAFQF
+623 
-637 CSGLKGNLIIPEGI
+637 I
-651 ETIGDFTFGNCSGF
+651 ETIEDYTFNKCSGF

-676 SIGNGAFQLCS
+676 SIGRTAFQLCS
-687 ALKGNLV
+687 GLKGNLI
-694 IPESVETI
+694 IPEGIKTIEDYTFYGCSGFNGNLTLPSTLIEIGNSSFQDCSQLIGNLVITDTVKTLGKTSFCGCSGFDGILKLPSNLKTI
-702 GNFAFNKSNKLT
+702 GDTAFYNCSKLT
-714 GQLKLPDG
+714 GQLNLPDK
-722 IKSIGQYA
+722 IESIGQFA
-730 FNSCGSLTGDLII
+730 FNNCVSLTGDLII
-743 PNGLTTISRCAF
+743 PNSLTTISRCAF
-755 QSCSGLTGKLVLPD
+755 QSCSGLTGNLVLPD
-769 SITSIEGW
+769 SITSIEGF

-790 PKNLESLGEAAF
+790 PKNLENLGEAAF

-931 ANILQAA
+931 TSVLQSA

-957 KSNDGVLYTKNMK
+957 KSNDGVLYTKDMK

>member
-1 MRKGDARKKRSKLT
+1 MRKGDVRKKRSKLT

-105 TDEMMNEEVTEGI
+105 TDETMDEEVTEGI

-200 NGKKGENEWYTTDVE
+200 NGQQGENEWYTTDVE

-230 KIKGAEEK
+230 KIKGTEEK

-248 VTIDKDG
+248 ITIDKDG

-263 YGEEGNKSRITYE
+263 YGEEGNRSRITYE

-350 WIKKKEVVGQDGEW
+350 WIKKKEIVGQDGEW

-388 PANYDGYVVYAI
+388 PANYDGYEVYAV
-400 GQQGMKQTTPSAKR
+400 GAQGLEESTPSAER
-414 INVLGASENAT
+414 INVLGTSENAT

-460 NIEALAFNKCNGF
+460 TIEGYAFNSCSGF
-473 DGTLTLSS
+473 NGTLTLPST
-481 SLKSLGD
+481 LKSIENR
-488 GAFQLCSGFKGNL
+488 AFQLCSGFKDDL
-501 VIPESVEVLGTYVF
+501 VIPEGIKSIGDAAF
-515 GKCSGFDGTLTLPS
+515 NKCTGFNGTLTLPS
-529 TLKSIGKSSFQLCSG
+529 TLKSIGNG
-544 LKGNLV
+544 
-550 IPDSVE
+550 
-556 EIGDYAFNKCS
+556 
-567 GFSGTLVF
+567 
-575 PSPLKRIGNAA
+575 A
-586 FQYCSGFTG
+586 FQYCSGLTG
-595 DLVIPEGVET
+595 DILIPEGVET
-605 IGTHAFNK
+605 LGTHVFNK
-613 CGGFDGTLTL
+613 CTGFNGTITLPSTLKEIGRNSFYNCNKLTGNLVIPEGIEIINSSTFSGCSSLSGTLTL
-623 PSTLKNIGQIAFQF
+623 PSTLKSIGDVAFQN
-637 CSGLKGNLIIPEGI
+637 CSGLKGNLIIPEKI
-651 ETIGDFTFGNCSGF
+651 ETIGDATFNKCSGF

-687 ALKGNLV
+687 GIKGDII
-694 IPESVETI
+694 IPEGVETI
-702 GNFAFNKSNKLT
+702 GTHAFNKCSGCDGTLT
-714 GQLKLPDG
+714 LPS
-722 IKSIGQYA
+722 ILKSIGRAA
-730 FNSCGSLTGDLII
+730 FQDCSKLRGELILPEGLEYIGSFAFSKCTSFE
-743 PNGLTTISRCAF
+743 NTTI
-755 QSCSGLTGKLVLPD
+755 K
-769 SITSIEGW
+769 
-777 AFYDDKFTGELVL
+777 
-790 PKNLESLGEAAF
+790 
-802 GKNTN
+802 
-807 FSNSKIVI
+807 I
-815 PASLK
+815 PASLSK
-820 KIGVDCDFNGENLGI
+820 MGEDYELNGNNVGIGSHF
-835 STHDFYNFG
+835 FYNFG

-862 VAIDGV
+862 VAKDGV
-868 LYTKDRKRLIS
+868 LYTKDLKRLVC
-879 YPRNKKDNT
+879 YPRNKKDTT
-888 YEILEGVV
+888 YEIQEGVEL
-896 TLDELSFASN
+896 LDQMSIASN
-906 MIVQTVIFPDSLS
+906 MTLKTLVIPDSLIIERKTYPGFTWENDQPLIFS
-919 FEARTQGIRFQG
+919 
-931 ANILQAA
+931 L
-938 FYNYSALENIE
+938 YNYNAIENIE
-949 VKDTNPNY
+949 TKETNPNY
-957 KSNDGVLYTKNMK
+957 KSVDGVLYTKDLK
-970 NLVYISSGRTKE
+970 ELVYISSGRTKE

-991 INDNSIYWSQVARSV
+991 IRERSIYWSQVARSV
-1006 SKMYIP
+1006 SKIYIP
-1012 ASVTNISDS
+1012 SSVVNISDN
-1021 ALKGVNNGFIK
+1021 ALSSINNGFIK

>member
-91 EEFKKAFEREVKIY
+91 EEFKKVFEREVKIY

-156 QETEEIGKVEA
+156 KETEEIGKIEA

-186 EKVKEVEK
+186 EKVKEIEK

-200 NGKKGENEWYTTDVE
+200 NGQQGENEWYTTDVE

-230 KIKGAEEK
+230 KIKGTEEK

-263 YGEEGNKSRITYE
+263 YGEEGNRSRITYE

-307 NKEGITITN
+307 NKEGIKITN
-316 NEGKNTYEFTD
+316 NEGKNTYEFTE

-388 PANYDGYVVYAI
+388 PANYDGYVVYAV
-400 GQQGMKQTTPSAKR
+400 GNQNSKENPKQCYNIFGEDSQS
-414 INVLGASENAT
+414 NQT
-425 ITKLTIEE
+425 ITKLTIED
-433 GIKEIKCSAFE
+433 GIKEIKTAAFRGC
-444 KCTGIKGNLV
+444 KKITGNLV
-454 IPDSVE
+454 IPDSVV
-460 NIEALAFNKCNGF
+460 NIGYAAFVN
-473 DGTLTLSS
+473 
-481 SLKSLGD
+481 
-488 GAFQLCSGFKGNL
+488 CSGFN
-501 VIPESVEVLGTYVF
+501 
-515 GKCSGFDGTLTLPS
+515 GTLKLPLNIEKIS
-529 TLKSIGKSSFQLCSG
+529 DYTFNNCTN
-544 LKGNLV
+544 LKGNLI
-550 IPDSVE
+550 IPENVK

-575 PSPLKRIGNAA
+575 PSSLKRIGRTA
-586 FQYCSGFTG
+586 FQLCSGFTG
-595 DLVIPEGVET
+595 DLVIPEG
-605 IGTHAFNK
+605 
-613 CGGFDGTLTL
+613 
-623 PSTLKNIGQIAFQF
+623 
-637 CSGLKGNLIIPEGI
+637 I
-651 ETIGDFTFGNCSGF
+651 ETIEDYTFNKCSGF

-676 SIGNGAFQLCS
+676 RIGRTAFQLCS
-687 ALKGNLV
+687 GLKGNLI
-694 IPESVETI
+694 IPEGIKTIEDYTFYGCSGFNGNLTLPSTLIEIGNSSFQDCSQLIGNLVITDTVKTLGKTSFCGCSGFDGILKLPSNLKTI
-702 GNFAFNKSNKLT
+702 GDTAFYNCSKLT
-714 GQLKLPDG
+714 GQLNLPDK
-722 IKSIGQYA
+722 IESIGQFA
-730 FNSCGSLTGDLII
+730 FNNCVSLTGDLII
-743 PNGLTTISRCAF
+743 PNSLTTISRCAF
-755 QSCSGLTGKLVLPD
+755 QSCSGLTGNLVLPD
-769 SITSIEGW
+769 SITSIEGF

-790 PKNLESLGEAAF
+790 PKNLENLGEAAF

-931 ANILQAA
+931 TSVLQSA

-957 KSNDGVLYTKNMK
+957 KSNDGVLYTKDMK

>member
-1 MRKGDARKKRSKLT
+1 MRKGDVRKKRSKLT

-22 LLLIGIGCLGLSK
+22 LLLIGVGCLGISK

-70 ISTKYLVTDNVI
+70 ISAKYLVTDNVI

-105 TDEMMNEEVTEGI
+105 TDEAMDEEVTEGI

-150 VSKMVR
+150 VSKMIR

-200 NGKKGENEWYTTDVE
+200 NGQQGENEWYTTDVE

-230 KIKGAEEK
+230 KIKGTEEK

-263 YGEEGNKSRITYE
+263 YGEEGNRSRITYE

-282 TGIEATINYSTTE
+282 TGIEAKINYSTTE

-350 WIKKKEVVGQDGEW
+350 WIKKKEIVGQDGEW

-388 PANYDGYVVYAI
+388 PANYDGYEVYAV
-400 GQQGMKQTTPSAKR
+400 GAQGLEESTPSAKR
-414 INVLGASENAT
+414 INVLGTSENST
-425 ITKLTIEE
+425 ITKLTIED

-481 SLKSLGD
+481 SLKSIGS
-488 GAFQLCSGFKGNL
+488 GAFQLCSGFTGNILIPEGVETLGTHVFNKCTGFNGTITLPSTLKEIGRNSFYNCNKLTGNL
-501 VIPESVEVLGTYVF
+501 VIPEGIEIINPNTF
-515 GKCSGFDGTLTLPS
+515 CSCSSLNGTLTLPS
-529 TLKSIGKSSFQLCSG
+529 TLKVVGSAAFQGCS
-544 LKGNLV
+544 NLV
-550 IPDSVE
+550 GDLTIPDSVE
-556 EIGDYAFNKCS
+556 VIDGWAFFECGGFNGKLKLSSSLKSIGRAAFYNCSGLGGNLEFSPNLKEIGRSCFYKC
-567 GFSGTLVF
+567 GKLE
-575 PSPLKRIGNAA
+575 
-586 FQYCSGFTG
+586 G
-595 DLVIPEGVET
+595 DLIIPEGVEIIEDYT
-605 IGTHAFNK
+605 FSMCTNL
-613 CGGFDGTLTL
+613 DGI
-623 PSTLKNIGQIAFQF
+623 LK
-637 CSGLKGNLIIPEGI
+637 
-651 ETIGDFTFGNCSGF
+651 
-665 DGTLTLPSTLK
+665 LPSTLK
-676 SIGNGAFQLCS
+676 SIGIAAFQNCS
-687 ALKGNLV
+687 KLRGEL
-694 IPESVETI
+694 ILPEGLEYI
-702 GNFAFNKSNKLT
+702 GDFAFNKCTSFEN
-714 GQLKLPDG
+714 
-722 IKSIGQYA
+722 
-730 FNSCGSLTGDLII
+730 
-743 PNGLTTISRCAF
+743 TTI
-755 QSCSGLTGKLVLPD
+755 K
-769 SITSIEGW
+769 
-777 AFYDDKFTGELVL
+777 
-790 PKNLESLGEAAF
+790 
-802 GKNTN
+802 
-807 FSNSKIVI
+807 I

-820 KIGVDCDFNGENLGI
+820 KMGEDYDLNGNNVGIGSHF
-835 STHDFYNFG
+835 FYNFG

-862 VAIDGV
+862 VAKDGV
-868 LYTKDRKRLIS
+868 LYTKDLKRLVC
-879 YPRNKKDNT
+879 YPRNKKDTT
-888 YEILEGVV
+888 YEIQEGVML
-896 TLDELSFASN
+896 LDQMSIASN
-906 MIVQTVIFPDSLS
+906 MTLQTLVIPDSLIIERKTYPGFTWENDQPLIFS
-919 FEARTQGIRFQG
+919 
-931 ANILQAA
+931 L
-938 FYNYSALENIE
+938 YNYNAIQNIE
-949 VKDTNPNY
+949 TKETNPNY
-957 KSNDGVLYTKNMK
+957 KSVDGVLYTKDLK
-970 NLVYISSGRTKE
+970 ELVYISSGRTKE

-991 INDNSIYWSQVARSV
+991 IRERSIYWSQVARNV
-1006 SKMYIP
+1006 SKIYIP
-1012 ASVTNISDS
+1012 SSVVNISDN
-1021 ALKGVNNGFIK
+1021 ALSSINNGFIK

-1042 FTLDSNGKL
+1042 FTLDGNGKL

>member
-1 MRKGDARKKRSKLT
+1 MRKGDVRKKRSKLT

-22 LLLIGIGCLGLSK
+22 LLLIGIGCIGLSK

-47 EEMATGYMSE
+47 EEMATGYLSE

-91 EEFKKAFEREVKIY
+91 EEFKKAFEREIKIY

-179 VYGEYEL
+179 VYGKYEL

-200 NGKKGENEWYTTDVE
+200 NGQQGENEWYTTDVE

-230 KIKGAEEK
+230 KIKGTEEK

-248 VTIDKDG
+248 ITIDKDG

-263 YGEEGNKSRITYE
+263 YGEEGNRSRITYE

-295 STTDPVIATVTF
+295 STTDPVISTVTF
-307 NKEGITITN
+307 NKEGIKITN
-316 NEGKNTYEFTD
+316 NEGKNTYEFTE

-388 PANYDGYVVYAI
+388 PANYDGYEVYAV
-400 GQQGMKQTTPSAKR
+400 GVQGLEESTPSAER
-414 INVLGASENAT
+414 INVLGTSENAT

-460 NIEALAFNKCNGF
+460 TIEGYAFN
-473 DGTLTLSS
+473 S
-481 SLKSLGD
+481 
-488 GAFQLCSGFKGNL
+488 CSGFN
-501 VIPESVEVLGTYVF
+501 
-515 GKCSGFDGTLTLPS
+515 GTLTLPS
-529 TLKSIGKSSFQLCSG
+529 TLKSIENRAFQLCSG
-544 LKGNLV
+544 FK
-550 IPDSVE
+550 D
-556 EIGDYAFNKCS
+556 
-567 GFSGTLVF
+567 
-575 PSPLKRIGNAA
+575 
-586 FQYCSGFTG
+586 
-595 DLVIPEGVET
+595 DLVIPEGIKS
-605 IGTHAFNK
+605 IGDGAFNK
-613 CGGFDGTLTL
+613 CTGF
-623 PSTLKNIGQIAFQF
+623 N
-637 CSGLKGNLIIPEGI
+637 
-651 ETIGDFTFGNCSGF
+651 
-665 DGTLTLPSTLK
+665 GTLTLPSTLK
-676 SIGNGAFQLCS
+676 SISNGAFQYCS
-687 ALKGNLV
+687 GLTGDILIPEGVETLGTHVFNKCTGFNGTITLPSTLKEIGRNSFYNCNKLTGNLV
-694 IPESVETI
+694 IPEGIEIINPNTFRGCSSLNGTLTLPSTLKEI
-702 GNFAFNKSNKLT
+702 SNFAFYGCKNLKGDINIPDNVISIGDQAFYNCTGFDGYIRLSNKLE
-714 GQLKLPDG
+714 
-722 IKSIGQYA
+722 SIGGWT
-730 FNSCGSLTGDLII
+730 FGNCSKLVGDLII
-743 PNGLTTISRCAF
+743 PDSVTNILDSTFRNCSSLNGKLVISNNITKLEEGVFSGCSNLVGELVIPAGVKTIGKAAF
-755 QSCSGLTGKLVLPD
+755 QQCEKLNGKLVLPEGLEYIGD
-769 SITSIEGW
+769 FAFNKCTSFE
-777 AFYDDKFTGELVL
+777 
-790 PKNLESLGEAAF
+790 
-802 GKNTN
+802 NTTI
-807 FSNSKIVI
+807 KI

-820 KIGVDCDFNGENLGI
+820 KMGEDYDLNGNNVGIGSHF
-835 STHDFYNFG
+835 FYNFG

-868 LYTKDRKRLIS
+868 LYTKDLKRLVC
-879 YPRNKKDNT
+879 YPRNKKDKT
-888 YEILEGVV
+888 YEIQEGVEL
-896 TLDELSFASN
+896 LDQMSIASN
-906 MIVQTVIFPDSLS
+906 MTLSTLILPDSLIIKEQTYPQFTWENDHLLDYS
-919 FEARTQGIRFQG
+919 
-931 ANILQAA
+931 L
-938 FYNYSALENIE
+938 YNYNAIENIE

-957 KSNDGVLYTKNMK
+957 KSNDGVLYTKDMK

-1021 ALKGVNNGFIK
+1021 ALKDVNNGFIK

>member
-1 MRKGDARKKRSKLT
+1 MRKGDVRKKRSKLT

-22 LLLIGIGCLGLSK
+22 LLLIGIGCIGLSK

-82 KRVKENTSI
+82 RRVKENTSI
-91 EEFKKAFEREVKIY
+91 EEFKKAFEREIKIY

-156 QETEEIGKVEA
+156 EETEEIGKVEA

-179 VYGEYEL
+179 VYGKYEL

-200 NGKKGENEWYTTDVE
+200 NGQQGENEWYTTDVE

-230 KIKGAEEK
+230 KIKGTEEK

-248 VTIDKDG
+248 ITIDKDG

-263 YGEEGNKSRITYE
+263 YGEEGNRSGITYE

-316 NEGKNTYEFTD
+316 NEGKNTYEFTE

-342 GSITAKVD
+342 GSITAKID

-388 PANYDGYVVYAI
+388 PANYDGYEVYAV
-400 GQQGMKQTTPSAKR
+400 GAQGLEESTPSAER
-414 INVLGASENAT
+414 INVLGTSENAT

-460 NIEALAFNKCNGF
+460 TIEGYAFN
-473 DGTLTLSS
+473 S
-481 SLKSLGD
+481 
-488 GAFQLCSGFKGNL
+488 CSGFN
-501 VIPESVEVLGTYVF
+501 
-515 GKCSGFDGTLTLPS
+515 GTLTLPS
-529 TLKSIGKSSFQLCSG
+529 TLKSIENRAFQLCSG
-544 LKGNLV
+544 FK
-550 IPDSVE
+550 D
-556 EIGDYAFNKCS
+556 
-567 GFSGTLVF
+567 
-575 PSPLKRIGNAA
+575 
-586 FQYCSGFTG
+586 
-595 DLVIPEGVET
+595 DLVIPEGIKS
-605 IGTHAFNK
+605 IGDGAFNK
-613 CGGFDGTLTL
+613 CTGF
-623 PSTLKNIGQIAFQF
+623 N
-637 CSGLKGNLIIPEGI
+637 
-651 ETIGDFTFGNCSGF
+651 
-665 DGTLTLPSTLK
+665 GTLTLPSTLK
-676 SIGNGAFQLCS
+676 SIGNGAFQYCS
-687 ALKGNLV
+687 GLTGDILIPEGVEILGTHVFNKCTGFNGTITLPSTLKEIGRNSFYNCNKLTGNLV
-694 IPESVETI
+694 IPEGIEIINSNTFRGCSSLNGTLTLPSTLKEI
-702 GNFAFNKSNKLT
+702 SNFAFYGCKNLKGDINIPDNVISIGDQAFYNCTGFDGYIRLSNKLE
-714 GQLKLPDG
+714 
-722 IKSIGQYA
+722 SIGGWT
-730 FNSCGSLTGDLII
+730 FGNCSKLVGDLII
-743 PNGLTTISRCAF
+743 PDSVTNILDSTFRNCSSLNGKLVISNNITKLEEGVFSGCSNLVGELVIPAGVKTIGKAAF
-755 QSCSGLTGKLVLPD
+755 QQCEKLNGKLVLPEGLEYIGD
-769 SITSIEGW
+769 FAFNKCTSFE
-777 AFYDDKFTGELVL
+777 
-790 PKNLESLGEAAF
+790 
-802 GKNTN
+802 NTTI
-807 FSNSKIVI
+807 KI

-820 KIGVDCDFNGENLGI
+820 KMGEDYDLNGNNVGIGSHF
-835 STHDFYNFG
+835 FYNFG

-868 LYTKDRKRLIS
+868 LYTKDLKRLVC
-879 YPRNKKDNT
+879 YPRNKKDKT
-888 YEILEGVV
+888 YEIQEGVEL
-896 TLDELSFASN
+896 LDQMSIASN
-906 MIVQTVIFPDSLS
+906 MTLSTLILPDSLIIKEQTYPQFTWENDHLLDYS
-919 FEARTQGIRFQG
+919 
-931 ANILQAA
+931 L
-938 FYNYSALENIE
+938 YNYNAIENIE

-957 KSNDGVLYTKNMK
+957 KSNDGVLYTKDMK

-1042 FTLDSNGKL
+1042 FTLGSNGKL

>member
-1 MRKGDARKKRSKLT
+1 MRKGDVRKKRSKLT
-15 YILPIFV
+15 YILPIFI
-22 LLLIGIGCLGLSK
+22 LLLIGVGCIGLSK

-150 VSKMVR
+150 VSKMIR

-200 NGKKGENEWYTTDVE
+200 NGQQGENEWYTTDVE

-230 KIKGAEEK
+230 KIKGTEEK

-263 YGEEGNKSRITYE
+263 YGEEGNRSRITYE

-316 NEGKNTYEFTD
+316 NEGKNIYEFTD

-332 FEYVDEAGRI
+332 FEYVDEAGRT

-350 WIKKKEVVGQDGEW
+350 WIKKKEIVGQDGEW

-388 PANYDGYVVYAI
+388 PANYDGYVVYAV
-400 GQQGMKQTTPSAKR
+400 GNQNSKETPKQCYNIFGEDSQS
-414 INVLGASENAT
+414 NQT
-425 ITKLTIEE
+425 ITKLTIED
-433 GIKEIKCSAFE
+433 GIKEIKTAAFRGC
-444 KCTGIKGNLV
+444 KKITGDLV
-454 IPDSVE
+454 IPDSVVNIGYAAFVNCSGFNGTLKLPL
-460 NIEALAFNKCNGF
+460 NIEKISDYTFENCTNLKGNLIIPDNVKEIGNGAFNKC
-473 DGTLTLSS
+473 
-481 SLKSLGD
+481 
-488 GAFQLCSGFKGNL
+488 SGF
-501 VIPESVEVLGTYVF
+501 V
-515 GKCSGFDGTLTLPS
+515 GTLTLPS
-529 TLKSIGKSSFQLCSG
+529 TLKSIGNGAFQL
-544 LKGNLV
+544 
-550 IPDSVE
+550 
-556 EIGDYAFNKCS
+556 
-567 GFSGTLVF
+567 
-575 PSPLKRIGNAA
+575 
-586 FQYCSGFTG
+586 CSGFTG

-613 CGGFDGTLTL
+613 CSGFNGELIL
-623 PSTLKNIGQIAFQF
+623 PSTLKSIGKIAFQL

-651 ETIGDFTFGNCSGF
+651 ESINEDTFNGCSGF
-665 DGTLTLPSTLK
+665 NGKLTLPSTLKNIGNTAFQRCSNLVGDLIIPDSVEVIDGWAFFECSGFNGKLKLSSSLKSIGRAAFYDCSGLGGNLEFSSNLKEIGRSCFYKCGKLEGDLIIPEGVEIIEDYTFSMCTNLDGILKLPSTLK
-676 SIGNGAFQLCS
+676 SIGIAAFQNCS
-687 ALKGNLV
+687 KLRGEL
-694 IPESVETI
+694 ILPEGLEYI
-702 GNFAFNKSNKLT
+702 GDFAFNKCTSFEN
-714 GQLKLPDG
+714 
-722 IKSIGQYA
+722 
-730 FNSCGSLTGDLII
+730 
-743 PNGLTTISRCAF
+743 TTI
-755 QSCSGLTGKLVLPD
+755 K
-769 SITSIEGW
+769 
-777 AFYDDKFTGELVL
+777 
-790 PKNLESLGEAAF
+790 
-802 GKNTN
+802 
-807 FSNSKIVI
+807 I

-820 KIGVDCDFNGENLGI
+820 KMGEDYDLNGNNVGIGSHF
-835 STHDFYNFG
+835 FYNFG
-844 ANVRKFEAFEVE
+844 ADVRKFEAIEVE

-862 VAIDGV
+862 VAKDGV
-868 LYTKDRKRLIS
+868 LYTKDLKRLVC
-879 YPRNKKDNT
+879 YPRNKKDTT
-888 YEILEGVV
+888 YEIQEGVEL
-896 TLDELSFASN
+896 LDQMSIASN
-906 MIVQTVIFPDSLS
+906 MTLKTLVIPDSLIIERKTYPGFTWENDQPLIFS
-919 FEARTQGIRFQG
+919 
-931 ANILQAA
+931 L
-938 FYNYSALENIE
+938 YNYNAIENIE
-949 VKDTNPNY
+949 TKETNPNY
-957 KSNDGVLYTKNMK
+957 KSVDGVLYTKDLK
-970 NLVYISSGRTKE
+970 ELVYISSGRTKE

-991 INDNSIYWSQVARSV
+991 IRERSIYWSQVARNV
-1006 SKMYIP
+1006 SKIYIP
-1012 ASVTNISDS
+1012 SSVVNISDN
-1021 ALKGVNNGFIK
+1021 ALSSINNGFIK
-1032 KIEISEDNPS
+1032 KIEVSEDNPS

>member
-156 QETEEIGKVEA
+156 EETEEIGKVEA

-200 NGKKGENEWYTTDVE
+200 NGQQGENEWYTTDVE

-230 KIKGAEEK
+230 KIKGTEEK

-248 VTIDKDG
+248 ITIDKDG

-263 YGEEGNKSRITYE
+263 YGEEGNRSGITYE

-332 FEYVDEAGRI
+332 FEYVDEAGRT

-350 WIKKKEVVGQDGEW
+350 WIKKKEIVGQDGEW

-388 PANYDGYVVYAI
+388 PANYDGYEVYAV
-400 GQQGMKQTTPSAKR
+400 GAQGLEESTPSAER
-414 INVLGASENAT
+414 INVLGTSENAT

-820 KIGVDCDFNGENLGI
+820 KIGIDYEVNGENLGL
-835 STHDFYNFG
+835 SSHDFYNFG

-879 YPRNKKDNT
+879 YPRNKKDKT
-888 YEILEGVV
+888 YEIQEGVV

-931 ANILQAA
+931 TSVLQSA

-957 KSNDGVLYTKNMK
+957 KSNDGVLYTKDMK

>member
-35 NSNNINKENDKI
+35 SSNNINKENDKI

-70 ISTKYLVTDNVI
+70 ISKEYLVTDNVI
-82 KRVKENTSI
+82 KKVKENTSI
-91 EEFKKAFEREVKIY
+91 EEFKKSFEREVKVY
-105 TDEMMNEEVTEGI
+105 TDEAMDEEITDGI
-118 IKTGMTVVDK
+118 IKTGMTVADK

-150 VSKMVR
+150 ISKMIR
-156 QETEEIGKVEA
+156 QETDEIGKVEA
-167 SEYGI
+167 SAYGI

-200 NGKKGENEWYTTDVE
+200 NGQQGENEWYTTDVE

-230 KIKGAEEK
+230 KIKGTEEK

-248 VTIDKDG
+248 ITIDKDG

-332 FEYVDEAGRI
+332 FEYVDEAGRT

-350 WIKKKEVVGQDGEW
+350 WIKKKEIVGQDGEW

-388 PANYDGYVVYAI
+388 PANYDGYEVYAV
-400 GQQGMKQTTPSAKR
+400 GAQGLEESTPSAER
-414 INVLGASENAT
+414 INVLGTSENAT

-460 NIEALAFNKCNGF
+460 TIEGYAFN
-473 DGTLTLSS
+473 S
-481 SLKSLGD
+481 
-488 GAFQLCSGFKGNL
+488 CSGFN
-501 VIPESVEVLGTYVF
+501 
-515 GKCSGFDGTLTLPS
+515 GTLTLPS
-529 TLKSIGKSSFQLCSG
+529 TLKSIENRAFQLCSG
-544 LKGNLV
+544 FK
-550 IPDSVE
+550 D
-556 EIGDYAFNKCS
+556 
-567 GFSGTLVF
+567 
-575 PSPLKRIGNAA
+575 
-586 FQYCSGFTG
+586 
-595 DLVIPEGVET
+595 DLVIPEGIKS
-605 IGTHAFNK
+605 IGDAAFNK
-613 CGGFDGTLTL
+613 CTGF
-623 PSTLKNIGQIAFQF
+623 N
-637 CSGLKGNLIIPEGI
+637 
-651 ETIGDFTFGNCSGF
+651 
-665 DGTLTLPSTLK
+665 GTLTLPSTLK
-676 SIGNGAFQLCS
+676 SIGNGAFQYCS
-687 ALKGNLV
+687 GLTGDILIPEGVETLGTHVFNKCTGFNGTITLPSTLKEIGRNSFYNCNKLTGNLV
-694 IPESVETI
+694 IPEGIEIINPNTFRGCSSLNGTLTLPSTLKEI
-702 GNFAFNKSNKLT
+702 SNFAFYGCKNLKGDINIPDNVISIGDQAFYNCTGFDGYIRLSNKLE
-714 GQLKLPDG
+714 
-722 IKSIGQYA
+722 SIGGWT
-730 FNSCGSLTGDLII
+730 FGNCSKLVGDLII
-743 PNGLTTISRCAF
+743 PDSVTNILDSTFRNCSSLNGKLVISNNITKLEEGVFSDCSNLVGELVIPAGVKTIGKAAF
-755 QSCSGLTGKLVLPD
+755 QQCEKLNGKLVLPEGLEYIGD
-769 SITSIEGW
+769 FAFNKCTSFE
-777 AFYDDKFTGELVL
+777 
-790 PKNLESLGEAAF
+790 
-802 GKNTN
+802 NTTI
-807 FSNSKIVI
+807 KI

-820 KIGVDCDFNGENLGI
+820 KMGEDYDLNGNNVGIGSHF
-835 STHDFYNFG
+835 FYNFG
-844 ANVRKFEAFEVE
+844 ANVRKFETFEVE
-856 EGNNNF
+856 NGNENF

-868 LYTKDRKRLIS
+868 LYTKDLKRLVC
-879 YPRNKKDNT
+879 YPRNKKDTT
-888 YEILEGVV
+888 YEIQEGVEL
-896 TLDELSFASN
+896 LDQMSIASN
-906 MIVQTVIFPDSLS
+906 MTLQTLVIPDSLIIERKTYPGFTWENDQPLIFS
-919 FEARTQGIRFQG
+919 
-931 ANILQAA
+931 L
-938 FYNYSALENIE
+938 YNYNAIQNIE
-949 VKDTNPNY
+949 TKETNPNY
-957 KSNDGVLYTKNMK
+957 KSVDGVLYTKDLK
-970 NLVYISSGRTKE
+970 ELVYISSGRTKE
-982 VIIPDGVET
+982 VIIPNGVET
-991 INDNSIYWSQVARSV
+991 IRERSIYWSQVARNV
-1006 SKMYIP
+1006 SKIYIP
-1012 ASVTNISDS
+1012 SSVVNISDN
-1021 ALKGVNNGFIK
+1021 ALSSINNGFIK

-1042 FTLDSNGKL
+1042 FTLGSNGKL

>member
-1 MRKGDARKKRSKLT
+1 MRKGDVRKKRSKLT
-15 YILPIFV
+15 YILPIFI
-22 LLLIGIGCLGLSK
+22 LLLIGVGCIGLSK

-105 TDEMMNEEVTEGI
+105 TDETMDEEVTEGI
-118 IKTGMTVVDK
+118 IETGMTVADK

-150 VSKMVR
+150 ISKMIR
-156 QETEEIGKVEA
+156 QETDEIGKVEA

-200 NGKKGENEWYTTDVE
+200 NGQQGENEWYTTDVE

-230 KIKGAEEK
+230 KIKGTEEK

-248 VTIDKDG
+248 ITIDKDG

-263 YGEEGNKSRITYE
+263 YGEEGNRSRITYE

-307 NKEGITITN
+307 NKEGIKITN

-350 WIKKKEVVGQDGEW
+350 WIKKKEIVGQDGEW

-388 PANYDGYVVYAI
+388 PANYDGYVVYAV
-400 GQQGMKQTTPSAKR
+400 GQQGMRESTPSVER
-414 INVLGASENAT
+414 INVLGAAENAT
-425 ITKLTIEE
+425 ITKLTIED

-444 KCTGIKGNLV
+444 KCTAIKGNLVIPNSVENIEAWAFNKCSSLDGTLQLSNSLKGIGKTAFQSCTGLKGNLVIPDKVEVIEEYAFNKCSGFIGSLVIPNNVKEIGQYAFNKCTGFNGTLSLSSNLKSIGDVAFQYCSGFKGDLV

-460 NIEALAFNKCNGF
+460 NIGKFAFNNCKGF
-473 DGTLTLSS
+473 SGLKLSS
-481 SLKSLGD
+481 NLVSIGRT
-488 GAFQLCSGFKGNL
+488 AFQSCTGLKGNLIIPDGIKNIENNTFFGCTGLNGNL
-501 VIPESVEVLGTYVF
+501 VIPEGIESIGNYAF
-515 GKCSGFDGTLTLPS
+515 YKCSGLNGSLTLPSSLNNIGMYAFRDCSNLKGNLNLPSGLKTIGSGAFYQCSSLTGSIIIPEGVEEIGEHTFNTCSNFDGTLTLPS
-529 TLKSIGKSSFQLCSG
+529 TLKRIGSVAFQDCSKLTGELILPEG
-544 LKGNLV
+544 L
-550 IPDSVE
+550 E
-556 EIGDYAFNKCS
+556 YIGDFAFNKCTS
-567 GFSGTLVF
+567 FE
-575 PSPLKRIGNAA
+575 N
-586 FQYCSGFTG
+586 
-595 DLVIPEGVET
+595 
-605 IGTHAFNK
+605 
-613 CGGFDGTLTL
+613 
-623 PSTLKNIGQIAFQF
+623 
-637 CSGLKGNLIIPEGI
+637 
-651 ETIGDFTFGNCSGF
+651 
-665 DGTLTLPSTLK
+665 
-676 SIGNGAFQLCS
+676 
-687 ALKGNLV
+687 
-694 IPESVETI
+694 
-702 GNFAFNKSNKLT
+702 
-714 GQLKLPDG
+714 
-722 IKSIGQYA
+722 
-730 FNSCGSLTGDLII
+730 
-743 PNGLTTISRCAF
+743 TTI
-755 QSCSGLTGKLVLPD
+755 K
-769 SITSIEGW
+769 
-777 AFYDDKFTGELVL
+777 
-790 PKNLESLGEAAF
+790 
-802 GKNTN
+802 
-807 FSNSKIVI
+807 I

-820 KIGVDCDFNGENLGI
+820 KMGEDYDLNGNNVGIGSHF
-835 STHDFYNFG
+835 FYNFG

-868 LYTKDRKRLIS
+868 LYTKDLKRLVC
-879 YPRNKKDNT
+879 YPRNKKDTT
-888 YEILEGVV
+888 YEIQEGVML
-896 TLDELSFASN
+896 LDQMSIASN
-906 MIVQTVIFPDSLS
+906 MTLQTLVIPDSLIIERKTYPEFTWENDQPLIFS
-919 FEARTQGIRFQG
+919 
-931 ANILQAA
+931 L
-938 FYNYSALENIE
+938 YNYNAIQNIE
-949 VKDTNPNY
+949 TKETNPNY
-957 KSNDGVLYTKNMK
+957 KSVDGVLYTKDLK
-970 NLVYISSGRTKE
+970 ELVYISSGRTKE

-991 INDNSIYWSQVARSV
+991 IRERSIYWSQVARSV
-1006 SKMYIP
+1006 SKIYIP
-1012 ASVTNISDS
+1012 ASVVNISDN
-1021 ALKGVNNGFIK
+1021 ALSSINNGFIK

-1051 IRK
+1051 VRK

>member
-1 MRKGDARKKRSKLT
+1 MRKGDVRKKRSKLT

-22 LLLIGIGCLGLSK
+22 LLLIGVGCIGLSK
-35 NSNNINKENDKI
+35 SSNNINKENDKI

-156 QETEEIGKVEA
+156 EDTEEIGKVEA

-200 NGKKGENEWYTTDVE
+200 NGQQGENEWYTTDVE
-215 LEINQKEEQGKKTVY
+215 LEINQKEDQGKKTVY
-230 KIKGAEEK
+230 KIKGTEEK

-248 VTIDKDG
+248 ITIDKDG

-307 NKEGITITN
+307 NKEGIKITN
-316 NEGKNTYEFTD
+316 NEGKNTYEFPE

-388 PANYDGYVVYAI
+388 PANYDGYEVYAV
-400 GQQGMKQTTPSAKR
+400 GAQGLEESTPSAER
-414 INVLGASENAT
+414 INVLGTSENAT

-460 NIEALAFNKCNGF
+460 TIGGYAFN
-473 DGTLTLSS
+473 S
-481 SLKSLGD
+481 
-488 GAFQLCSGFKGNL
+488 CSGFN
-501 VIPESVEVLGTYVF
+501 
-515 GKCSGFDGTLTLPS
+515 GTLTLPS
-529 TLKSIGKSSFQLCSG
+529 TLKSIENRAFQLCSG
-544 LKGNLV
+544 FK
-550 IPDSVE
+550 D
-556 EIGDYAFNKCS
+556 
-567 GFSGTLVF
+567 
-575 PSPLKRIGNAA
+575 
-586 FQYCSGFTG
+586 
-595 DLVIPEGVET
+595 DLVIPEGIKS
-605 IGTHAFNK
+605 IGDGAFNK
-613 CGGFDGTLTL
+613 CTGF
-623 PSTLKNIGQIAFQF
+623 N
-637 CSGLKGNLIIPEGI
+637 
-651 ETIGDFTFGNCSGF
+651 
-665 DGTLTLPSTLK
+665 GTLTLPSTLK
-676 SIGNGAFQLCS
+676 SIGNGAFQYCS
-687 ALKGNLV
+687 GLTGDILIPEGVETLGTHVFNKCTGFNGTITLPSTLKEIGRNSFYNCNKLTGNLV
-694 IPESVETI
+694 IPEGIEIINPNTFCSCSSLNGTLTLPSTLKVVGSAAFQGCSNLVGDLTIPDSVEVIDGWAFFECGGFNGKLKLSSSLKSI
-702 GNFAFNKSNKLT
+702 GRAAFYNCSGLGGNLEFSPNLKEIGRNSFYNCNKLTGNLVIPEGVEIIEDYTFSMCTNLDGILKLPSTLKSIGIAAFQNCSKLRGELILPEGLEYIGDFAFNKCTSFEN
-714 GQLKLPDG
+714 
-722 IKSIGQYA
+722 
-730 FNSCGSLTGDLII
+730 
-743 PNGLTTISRCAF
+743 TTI
-755 QSCSGLTGKLVLPD
+755 K
-769 SITSIEGW
+769 
-777 AFYDDKFTGELVL
+777 
-790 PKNLESLGEAAF
+790 
-802 GKNTN
+802 
-807 FSNSKIVI
+807 I

-820 KIGVDCDFNGENLGI
+820 KMGEDYDLNGNNVGIGSHF
-835 STHDFYNFG
+835 FYNFG

-868 LYTKDRKRLIS
+868 LYTKDLKRLVC
-879 YPRNKKDNT
+879 YPRNKKDTT
-888 YEILEGVV
+888 YEIQEGVML
-896 TLDELSFASN
+896 LDQMSIASN
-906 MIVQTVIFPDSLS
+906 MTLQTLVIPDSLIIERKTYPGFTWENDQPLIFS
-919 FEARTQGIRFQG
+919 
-931 ANILQAA
+931 L
-938 FYNYSALENIE
+938 YNYNAIQNIE
-949 VKDTNPNY
+949 TKETNPNY
-957 KSNDGVLYTKNMK
+957 KSVDGVLYTKDLK
-970 NLVYISSGRTKE
+970 ELVYISSGRTKE

-991 INDNSIYWSQVARSV
+991 IRERSIYWSQVARSV
-1006 SKMYIP
+1006 SKIYIP
-1012 ASVTNISDS
+1012 ASVVNISDN
-1021 ALKGVNNGFIK
+1021 ALSSINNGFIK

-1051 IRK
+1051 VRK

>member
-1 MRKGDARKKRSKLT
+1 MRKGDVRKKRSKLT

-22 LLLIGIGCLGLSK
+22 LLLIGIDCLGLSK

-105 TDEMMNEEVTEGI
+105 TDETMDEEVTEGI

-150 VSKMVR
+150 VSKMIR

-200 NGKKGENEWYTTDVE
+200 NGQQGENEWYTTDVE

-230 KIKGAEEK
+230 KIKGTEEK

-248 VTIDKDG
+248 ITIDKDG

-332 FEYVDEAGRI
+332 FEYVDEAGRT

-350 WIKKKEVVGQDGEW
+350 WIKKKEIVGQDGEW

-388 PANYDGYVVYAI
+388 PANYDGYEVYAV
-400 GQQGMKQTTPSAKR
+400 GAQGLEESTPSAER
-414 INVLGASENAT
+414 INVLGTSENAT

-460 NIEALAFNKCNGF
+460 TIEGYAFN
-473 DGTLTLSS
+473 S
-481 SLKSLGD
+481 
-488 GAFQLCSGFKGNL
+488 CSGFN
-501 VIPESVEVLGTYVF
+501 
-515 GKCSGFDGTLTLPS
+515 GTLTLPS
-529 TLKSIGKSSFQLCSG
+529 TLKSIENRAFQLCSG
-544 LKGNLV
+544 FK
-550 IPDSVE
+550 D
-556 EIGDYAFNKCS
+556 
-567 GFSGTLVF
+567 
-575 PSPLKRIGNAA
+575 
-586 FQYCSGFTG
+586 
-595 DLVIPEGVET
+595 DLVIPEGIKS
-605 IGTHAFNK
+605 IGDAAFNK
-613 CGGFDGTLTL
+613 CTGF
-623 PSTLKNIGQIAFQF
+623 N
-637 CSGLKGNLIIPEGI
+637 
-651 ETIGDFTFGNCSGF
+651 
-665 DGTLTLPSTLK
+665 GTLTLPSTLK
-676 SIGNGAFQLCS
+676 SIGNGAFQYCS
-687 ALKGNLV
+687 GLTGDILIPEGVETLGTHVFNKCTGFNGTITLPSTLKEIGRNSFYNCNKLTGNLV
-694 IPESVETI
+694 IPEGIEIINPNTFRGCSSLNGTLTLPSTLKEI
-702 GNFAFNKSNKLT
+702 SNFAFYGCKNLKGDINIPDNVISIGDQAFYNCTGFDGYIRLSNKLE
-714 GQLKLPDG
+714 
-722 IKSIGQYA
+722 SIGGWT
-730 FNSCGSLTGDLII
+730 FGNCSKLVGDLII
-743 PNGLTTISRCAF
+743 PDSVTNILDSTFRNCSSLNGKLVISNNITKLEEGVFSDCSNLVGELVIPAGVKTIGKAAF
-755 QSCSGLTGKLVLPD
+755 QQCEKLNGKLVLPEGLEYIGD
-769 SITSIEGW
+769 FAFNKCTSFE
-777 AFYDDKFTGELVL
+777 
-790 PKNLESLGEAAF
+790 
-802 GKNTN
+802 NTTI
-807 FSNSKIVI
+807 KI

-820 KIGVDCDFNGENLGI
+820 KMGEDYDLNGNNVGIGSHF
-835 STHDFYNFG
+835 FYNFG
-844 ANVRKFEAFEVE
+844 ANVRKFETFEVE
-856 EGNNNF
+856 NGNENF

-868 LYTKDRKRLIS
+868 LYTKDLKRLVC
-879 YPRNKKDNT
+879 YPRNKKDTT
-888 YEILEGVV
+888 YEIQEGVEL
-896 TLDELSFASN
+896 LDQMSIASN
-906 MIVQTVIFPDSLS
+906 MTLQTLVIPDSLIIERKTYPGFTWENDQPLIFS
-919 FEARTQGIRFQG
+919 
-931 ANILQAA
+931 L
-938 FYNYSALENIE
+938 YNYNAIQNIE
-949 VKDTNPNY
+949 TKETNPNY
-957 KSNDGVLYTKNMK
+957 KSVDGVLYTKDLK
-970 NLVYISSGRTKE
+970 ELVYISSGRTKE
-982 VIIPDGVET
+982 VIIPNGVET
-991 INDNSIYWSQVARSV
+991 IRERSIYWSQVARNV
-1006 SKMYIP
+1006 SKIYIP
-1012 ASVTNISDS
+1012 SSVVNISDN
-1021 ALKGVNNGFIK
+1021 ALSSINNGFIK

-1042 FTLDSNGKL
+1042 FTLGSNGKL

>member
-1 MRKGDARKKRSKLT
+1 MRKGDVRKKRSKLT

-118 IKTGMTVVDK
+118 IKTGMAVVDK

-156 QETEEIGKVEA
+156 EETEEIGKIEA

-200 NGKKGENEWYTTDVE
+200 NGQQGENEWYTTDVE

-230 KIKGAEEK
+230 KIKGTEEK

-263 YGEEGNKSRITYE
+263 YGEEGNRSRITYE

-307 NKEGITITN
+307 NKEGIKITN
-316 NEGKNTYEFTD
+316 NEGKNTYEFTE

-332 FEYVDEAGRI
+332 FEYVDEAGRT

-350 WIKKKEVVGQDGEW
+350 WIKKKEIVGQDGEW

-388 PANYDGYVVYAI
+388 PANYDGYEVYAV
-400 GQQGMKQTTPSAKR
+400 GAQGLEESTPSAER
-414 INVLGASENAT
+414 INVLGTSENAT

-460 NIEALAFNKCNGF
+460 TIEGYAFN
-473 DGTLTLSS
+473 S
-481 SLKSLGD
+481 
-488 GAFQLCSGFKGNL
+488 CSGFN
-501 VIPESVEVLGTYVF
+501 
-515 GKCSGFDGTLTLPS
+515 GTLTLPS
-529 TLKSIGKSSFQLCSG
+529 TLKSIENRAFQLCSG
-544 LKGNLV
+544 FK
-550 IPDSVE
+550 D
-556 EIGDYAFNKCS
+556 
-567 GFSGTLVF
+567 
-575 PSPLKRIGNAA
+575 
-586 FQYCSGFTG
+586 
-595 DLVIPEGVET
+595 DLVIPEGIKS
-605 IGTHAFNK
+605 IGDGAFNK
-613 CGGFDGTLTL
+613 CTGF
-623 PSTLKNIGQIAFQF
+623 N
-637 CSGLKGNLIIPEGI
+637 
-651 ETIGDFTFGNCSGF
+651 
-665 DGTLTLPSTLK
+665 GTLTLPSTLK
-676 SIGNGAFQLCS
+676 SIGNGAFQYCS
-687 ALKGNLV
+687 GLTGDILIPEGVETLGTHVFNKCTGFNGTITLPSTLKEIGRNSFYNCNKLTGNLV
-694 IPESVETI
+694 IPEGIEIINPNTFSGCSSLNGTLTLPSTLKEI
-702 GNFAFNKSNKLT
+702 SNFAFYGCKNLKGDINIPDNVISIGDQAFYNCTGFDGYIRLSNKLE
-714 GQLKLPDG
+714 
-722 IKSIGQYA
+722 SIGGWT
-730 FNSCGSLTGDLII
+730 FGNCSKLVGDLII
-743 PNGLTTISRCAF
+743 PDSVTNILDSTFRNCSSLNGKLVISNNITKLEEGVFSGCSNLVGELVIPAGVKTIGKVAF
-755 QSCSGLTGKLVLPD
+755 QQCEKLNGKLVLPEGLEYIGD
-769 SITSIEGW
+769 FAFNKCTSFE
-777 AFYDDKFTGELVL
+777 
-790 PKNLESLGEAAF
+790 
-802 GKNTN
+802 NTTI
-807 FSNSKIVI
+807 KI

-820 KIGVDCDFNGENLGI
+820 KMGEDYDLNGNNVGIGSHF
-835 STHDFYNFG
+835 FYNFG
-844 ANVRKFEAFEVE
+844 ANVRKFETFEVE
-856 EGNNNF
+856 NGNENF

-868 LYTKDRKRLIS
+868 LYTKDLKRLVC
-879 YPRNKKDNT
+879 YPRNKKDTT
-888 YEILEGVV
+888 YEIQEGVEL
-896 TLDELSFASN
+896 LDQMSIASN
-906 MIVQTVIFPDSLS
+906 MTLQTLVIPDSLIIERKTYPGFTWENDQPLIFS
-919 FEARTQGIRFQG
+919 
-931 ANILQAA
+931 L
-938 FYNYSALENIE
+938 YNYNAIQNIE
-949 VKDTNPNY
+949 TKETNPNY
-957 KSNDGVLYTKNMK
+957 KSVDGVLYTKDLK
-970 NLVYISSGRTKE
+970 ELVYISSGRTKE

-991 INDNSIYWSQVARSV
+991 IRERSIYWSQVARNV
-1006 SKMYIP
+1006 SKIYIP
-1012 ASVTNISDS
+1012 SSVVNISDN
-1021 ALKGVNNGFIK
+1021 ALSSINNGFIK

-1042 FTLDSNGKL
+1042 FTLGSNGKL

>member
-1 MRKGDARKKRSKLT
+1 MRKGDVRKKRSKLT
-15 YILPIFV
+15 YILPIFI
-22 LLLIGIGCLGLSK
+22 LLLIGVGCIGLSK

-156 QETEEIGKVEA
+156 EETEEIGKVEA

-172 EKVARKI
+172 EKIARKI

-200 NGKKGENEWYTTDVE
+200 NGQQGENEWYTTDVE

-230 KIKGAEEK
+230 KIKGTEEK

-248 VTIDKDG
+248 ITIDKDG

-307 NKEGITITN
+307 NKEGIKITN
-316 NEGKNTYEFTD
+316 NEGKNTYEFTE

-388 PANYDGYVVYAI
+388 PANYDGYVVYAV
-400 GQQGMKQTTPSAKR
+400 GNQNSKETPKQCYNIFGEDSQS
-414 INVLGASENAT
+414 NQT
-425 ITKLTIEE
+425 ITKLTIED
-433 GIKEIKCSAFE
+433 GIKEIKTAAFRGC
-444 KCTGIKGNLV
+444 KKITGDLV
-454 IPDSVE
+454 IPDSVVNIGYAAFVNCSGFNGTLKLPL
-460 NIEALAFNKCNGF
+460 NIEKISDYTFENCTNLKGNLIIPDNVKEIGNGAFNKC
-473 DGTLTLSS
+473 
-481 SLKSLGD
+481 
-488 GAFQLCSGFKGNL
+488 SGF
-501 VIPESVEVLGTYVF
+501 V
-515 GKCSGFDGTLTLPS
+515 GTLTLPS
-529 TLKSIGKSSFQLCSG
+529 TLKSIGNGAFQL
-544 LKGNLV
+544 
-550 IPDSVE
+550 
-556 EIGDYAFNKCS
+556 
-567 GFSGTLVF
+567 
-575 PSPLKRIGNAA
+575 
-586 FQYCSGFTG
+586 CSGFTG

-613 CGGFDGTLTL
+613 CSGFNGELIL
-623 PSTLKNIGQIAFQF
+623 PSTLKSIGKIAFQR

-651 ETIGDFTFGNCSGF
+651 ESINEDTFNGCSGF
-665 DGTLTLPSTLK
+665 NGKLTLPSTLKNIGDTAFQGCSKLVGDLTIPDSVEVIGGWAFFECSGFNGKLKLSSSLKSIGRAAIYDCSGLGGNLEFSSNLKEIGRSCFYKCGKLEGDLIIPEGVEIIEDYTFSMCTNLDGILKLPSTLK
-676 SIGNGAFQLCS
+676 SIGIAAFQNCS
-687 ALKGNLV
+687 KLRGEL
-694 IPESVETI
+694 ILPEGLEYI
-702 GNFAFNKSNKLT
+702 GDFAFNKCTSFEN
-714 GQLKLPDG
+714 
-722 IKSIGQYA
+722 
-730 FNSCGSLTGDLII
+730 
-743 PNGLTTISRCAF
+743 TTI
-755 QSCSGLTGKLVLPD
+755 K
-769 SITSIEGW
+769 
-777 AFYDDKFTGELVL
+777 
-790 PKNLESLGEAAF
+790 
-802 GKNTN
+802 
-807 FSNSKIVI
+807 I

-820 KIGVDCDFNGENLGI
+820 KMGEDYDLNGNNVGIGSHF
-835 STHDFYNFG
+835 FYNFG

-862 VAIDGV
+862 VAKDGV
-868 LYTKDRKRLIS
+868 LYTKDLKRLVC
-879 YPRNKKDNT
+879 YPRNKKDTT
-888 YEILEGVV
+888 YEIQEGVML
-896 TLDELSFASN
+896 LDQMSIASN
-906 MIVQTVIFPDSLS
+906 MTLQTLVIPDSLIIERKTYPGFTWENDQPLIFS
-919 FEARTQGIRFQG
+919 
-931 ANILQAA
+931 L
-938 FYNYSALENIE
+938 YNYNAIQNIE
-949 VKDTNPNY
+949 TKETNPNY
-957 KSNDGVLYTKNMK
+957 KSVDGVLYTKDLK
-970 NLVYISSGRTKE
+970 ELVYISSGRTKE

-991 INDNSIYWSQVARSV
+991 IRERSIYWSQVARSV
-1006 SKMYIP
+1006 SKIYIP
-1012 ASVTNISDS
+1012 ASVVNISDN
-1021 ALKGVNNGFIK
+1021 ALSSINNGFIK
-1032 KIEISEDNPS
+1032 KIEVSEDNPS

>member
-200 NGKKGENEWYTTDVE
+200 NGQQGENEWYTTDVE

-307 NKEGITITN
+307 NKEGIKITN
-316 NEGKNTYEFTD
+316 NEGKNTYEFTE

-342 GSITAKVD
+342 GSITAKID

-388 PANYDGYVVYAI
+388 PANYDGYVVYAV
-400 GQQGMKQTTPSAKR
+400 GNQNAKETPKQCYNIFGEDSQS
-414 INVLGASENAT
+414 NQT
-425 ITKLTIEE
+425 ITKLTIED
-433 GIKEIKCSAFE
+433 GIKEIKTAAFRGC
-444 KCTGIKGNLV
+444 KKITGDLV
-454 IPDSVE
+454 IPDSVVNIGYAAFVNCSGFNGTLKLPL
-460 NIEALAFNKCNGF
+460 NIEKISDYTFEHCTNLKGNLIIPENVKEIGNGAFNKCNGF
-473 DGTLTLSS
+473 VGTLT
-481 SLKSLGD
+481 
-488 GAFQLCSGFKGNL
+488 F
-501 VIPESVEVLGTYVF
+501 
-515 GKCSGFDGTLTLPS
+515 PS
-529 TLKSIGKSSFQLCSG
+529 TLKSIGNGAFQL
-544 LKGNLV
+544 
-550 IPDSVE
+550 
-556 EIGDYAFNKCS
+556 
-567 GFSGTLVF
+567 
-575 PSPLKRIGNAA
+575 
-586 FQYCSGFTG
+586 CSGFTG

-613 CGGFDGTLTL
+613 CSGFNGELIL
-623 PSTLKNIGQIAFQF
+623 PSTLKSIGKIAFQL

-651 ETIGDFTFGNCSGF
+651 ESINEDTFNGCSGFNGKLTLPSTLKNIGDAAFQGCSKLVGDLTIPDSVEVIDGWAFFECGGFNGKLKLSSLLKSIGRAAFYNCSGLGGNLEF
-665 DGTLTLPSTLK
+665 SPNLKEIGRSCFYKCDKLEGDLIIPEGIETIESGTFNQCTGLNGTLTLPSTLK
-676 SIGNGAFQLCS
+676 SIGFAAFQDCS
-687 ALKGNLV
+687 KLRGEL
-694 IPESVETI
+694 ILPEGLEYI
-702 GNFAFNKSNKLT
+702 GDFAFNKCTSFEN
-714 GQLKLPDG
+714 
-722 IKSIGQYA
+722 
-730 FNSCGSLTGDLII
+730 
-743 PNGLTTISRCAF
+743 TTI
-755 QSCSGLTGKLVLPD
+755 KL
-769 SITSIEGW
+769 
-777 AFYDDKFTGELVL
+777 
-790 PKNLESLGEAAF
+790 
-802 GKNTN
+802 
-807 FSNSKIVI
+807 

-820 KIGVDCDFNGENLGI
+820 KMGEDYDLNGNNVGIGSHF
-835 STHDFYNFG
+835 FYNFG

-862 VAIDGV
+862 VAKDGV
-868 LYTKDRKRLIS
+868 LYTKDLKRLVC
-879 YPRNKKDNT
+879 YPRNKKDKT
-888 YEILEGVV
+888 YEIQEGVEL
-896 TLDELSFASN
+896 LDQMSIASN
-906 MIVQTVIFPDSLS
+906 MTLSTLILPDSLIIKEQTYPQFTWENDHLLDYS
-919 FEARTQGIRFQG
+919 
-931 ANILQAA
+931 L
-938 FYNYSALENIE
+938 YNYNAIENIE

-957 KSNDGVLYTKNMK
+957 KSNDGVLYTKDMK

-1042 FTLDSNGKL
+1042 FTLGSNGKL

>member
-118 IKTGMTVVDK
+118 IKTGMAVVDK

-156 QETEEIGKVEA
+156 EETEEIGKIEA

-200 NGKKGENEWYTTDVE
+200 NGQQGENEWYTTDVE

-230 KIKGAEEK
+230 KIKGTEEK

-263 YGEEGNKSRITYE
+263 YGEEGNRSRITYE

-307 NKEGITITN
+307 NKEGIKITN

-388 PANYDGYVVYAI
+388 PANYDGYVVYAV
-400 GQQGMKQTTPSAKR
+400 GNQNSKENPKQCYNIFGEDSQS
-414 INVLGASENAT
+414 NQT
-425 ITKLTIEE
+425 ITKLTIED
-433 GIKEIKCSAFE
+433 GIKEIKTAAFRGC
-444 KCTGIKGNLV
+444 KKITGNLV
-454 IPDSVE
+454 IPDSVV
-460 NIEALAFNKCNGF
+460 NIGYAAFVN
-473 DGTLTLSS
+473 
-481 SLKSLGD
+481 
-488 GAFQLCSGFKGNL
+488 CSGFN
-501 VIPESVEVLGTYVF
+501 
-515 GKCSGFDGTLTLPS
+515 GTLKLPLNIEKIS
-529 TLKSIGKSSFQLCSG
+529 DYTFNNCTN
-544 LKGNLV
+544 LKGNLI
-550 IPDSVE
+550 IPENVK

-575 PSPLKRIGNAA
+575 PSSLKRIGRTA
-586 FQYCSGFTG
+586 FQLCSGFTG
-595 DLVIPEGVET
+595 DLVIPEG
-605 IGTHAFNK
+605 
-613 CGGFDGTLTL
+613 
-623 PSTLKNIGQIAFQF
+623 
-637 CSGLKGNLIIPEGI
+637 I
-651 ETIGDFTFGNCSGF
+651 ETIEDYTFNKCSGF

-676 SIGNGAFQLCS
+676 SIGRTAFQLCS
-687 ALKGNLV
+687 GLKGNLI
-694 IPESVETI
+694 IPEGIKTIEDYTFYGCSGFNGNLTLPSTLIEIGNSSFQDCSQLIGNLVITDTVKTLGKTSFCGCSGFDGILKLPSNLKTI
-702 GNFAFNKSNKLT
+702 GDTAFYNCSKLT
-714 GQLKLPDG
+714 GQLNLPDK
-722 IKSIGQYA
+722 IESIGQFA
-730 FNSCGSLTGDLII
+730 FNNCVSLTGDLII
-743 PNGLTTISRCAF
+743 PNSLTTISRCAF
-755 QSCSGLTGKLVLPD
+755 QSCSGLTGNLVLPD
-769 SITSIEGW
+769 SITSIEGF

-790 PKNLESLGEAAF
+790 PKNLENLGEAAF

-931 ANILQAA
+931 TSVLQSA

-957 KSNDGVLYTKNMK
+957 KSNDGVLYTKDMK